1 MWRASRRVPSKI
13 KCLGQGRPT
22 SGRAQQPCRHY
33 AEEGAD
39 KSAKAAQA
47 RLQAVGSLP
56 TETSSGGVAKTV
68 LTATLAVGAG
78 VGGLTVY
85 AKTSPEFRKT
95 LEGNIPYAREY
106 LRAVLDRG
114 PKMPDLGLGGVVDKA
129 KGMVGMGKKKE
140 EQPGSFLPKLSQSK
154 SDEEEKQRKAA
165 ADTAAQAIAYGVDQP
180 YPAEARVS
188 SPTPPVKYIPTYER
202 GKEKDEESSSIVPE
216 AAPVQPL
223 PVEEAEVAAPTDDK
237 PREMLAEPIAFGV
250 AAIMGRPQ
258 TTPKKRV
265 PEAPPAQ
272 LPDEKPPA
280 PEKMDQSAAE
290 AVAFADSTDK
300 DETLIED
307 TGTGTKVIKIQ
318 EEIEESQAVVVMESL
333 AGDVEAPAQVTTK
346 VMEVLT
352 DVEETNEESTQ
363 EDQAEIKKPQEEIPE
378 VTTEVLDVHT
388 DVKKPKEEI
397 LEETWAEVIDAPAQV
412 TTEVLEV
419 VTDVQEV
426 KEGIMEDVQSEEE
439 VPEVTT
445 EVLDVIADVEETMEE
460 SIHGLAEI
468 KGTQEEIPEVTTEVK
483 EVHKDAEE
491 TNKEVKGALEEGIK
505 VKSDVEE
512 DKIVETSIS
521 ETSTA
526 VEAEVVKVQMQAI
539 DIGGAPPE
547 VEKADEDVTETQAP
561 TETHTEVGVTQE
573 DITESLASTGA
584 VEVAQEDVTEIQ
596 APTKTHT
603 AVEVVK
609 EDVTE
614 IQAPTE
620 THTAVEVAQ
629 EDVTE
634 IQAPTETHTAVEVAQ
649 EDVTEIQASTETLG
663 EEPKTQAPVDHVKQ
677 TSTASE
683 DTVMQEEPTTHAEAV
698 HGQEQDI
705 SAPVKAVESGDQLKA
720 QTMAEAAKLLAQA
733 AANLAQVL
741 AGAVSVGTDEPMP
754 VAAKEPS
761 AAHRE
766 TAVKAPAKEK
776 KPVGVEKPE
785 VTAAAAIAASMDE
798 PMPPESKSEPKA
810 KKKAEEKPAT
820 KKKPMKEK
828 AEDTAAAA
836 VAAGMDLPMPAK
848 AMTTSGEGVPN
859 KHTSKEENLVETPE
873 DTAAAAVA
881 AALDQPFA
889 TEARETP
896 MRTPEE
902 VQAKLLEKEID
913 DLAERA
919 ATVAIIQHELE
930 DLKRTATSAIYAQEE
945 AAHAT
950 KMHSEQIKHAMDE
963 DSSGP
968 LGKEE
973 QWQAVTGAK
982 EAKVDALKF
991 AEASATAARENLEK
1005 ARAVI
1010 KEGKSSLSEP
1020 DQEILVAEE
1029 ELGKLAYEL
1038 ETAVGKVS
1046 KAQADAQVMQ
1056 EYQDLVEQGRKQFK
1070 KELESIMP
1078 DVRLGGWRG
1087 KLSEDELNSLIA
1099 HAHRRIE
1106 QLQSQLA
1113 EQQLL
1118 EKSRMDDALARQRT
1132 EDEKE
1137 ALALLKR
1144 ELERQKQELAL
1155 AQDLRI
1161 AQARDQYETE
1171 MRTQLR
1177 RQAAAHS
1184 EHLQDVL
1191 RVQEQELGSKHQTEM
1206 HDALMDERDRYQVK
1220 LNEAMARLRGV
1231 EAAIEGRADIEREAR
1246 KAQELLIACETLK
1259 RLINTGNEEA
1269 TSWEERRVP
1278 LSREVNTVKEAA
1290 GDSKFFQTLL
1300 DSVPPQAMEAG
1311 VFPEDSLR
1319 QRFLRVKRVCRRVA
1333 MIDETG
1339 GTLFQFFV
1347 SYLQSLL
1354 LVDAGRRSLPP
1365 GKEVDP
1371 KKLDTFTLLSYAEH
1385 SLENGDLEQAARFM
1399 NQLKGEPRKVASDW
1413 LEEARLTL
1421 EARQAAQA
1429 LAAAAAAVGLGTLV

>member
-22 SGRAQQPCRHY
+22 SGRPQHPCRNY

-47 RLQAVGSLP
+47 S
-56 TETSSGGVAKTV
+56 SSGGVAKTV

-95 LEGNIPYAREY
+95 LEGNVPYAREY

-180 YPAEARVS
+180 YPAEARES

-202 GKEKDEESSSIVPE
+202 GKEKDEESSSIAPLEEVGETSTSLGAQKLEEASTEETAKPVTTIPE

-223 PVEEAEVAAPTDDK
+223 PVEESEVAAPTDDK
-237 PREMLAEPIAFGV
+237 PREILAEPIAFGV

-258 TTPKKRV
+258 TTPKKPV
-265 PEAPPAQ
+265 PEAPPGQ
-272 LPDEKPPA
+272 LPDEKTPA

-290 AVAFADSTDK
+290 AVAF
-300 DETLIED
+300 
-307 TGTGTKVIKIQ
+307 
-318 EEIEESQAVVVMESL
+318 
-333 AGDVEAPAQVTTK
+333 
-346 VMEVLT
+346 
-352 DVEETNEESTQ
+352 
-363 EDQAEIKKPQEEIPE
+363 
-378 VTTEVLDVHT
+378 
-388 DVKKPKEEI
+388 
-397 LEETWAEVIDAPAQV
+397 
-412 TTEVLEV
+412 
-419 VTDVQEV
+419 
-426 KEGIMEDVQSEEE
+426 
-439 VPEVTT
+439 
-445 EVLDVIADVEETMEE
+445 
-460 SIHGLAEI
+460 
-468 KGTQEEIPEVTTEVK
+468 
-483 EVHKDAEE
+483 
-491 TNKEVKGALEEGIK
+491 
-505 VKSDVEE
+505 
-512 DKIVETSIS
+512 
-521 ETSTA
+521 
-526 VEAEVVKVQMQAI
+526 
-539 DIGGAPPE
+539 
-547 VEKADEDVTETQAP
+547 
-561 TETHTEVGVTQE
+561 
-573 DITESLASTGA
+573 
-584 VEVAQEDVTEIQ
+584 
-596 APTKTHT
+596 
-603 AVEVVK
+603 
-609 EDVTE
+609 
-614 IQAPTE
+614 
-620 THTAVEVAQ
+620 
-629 EDVTE
+629 
-634 IQAPTETHTAVEVAQ
+634 
-649 EDVTEIQASTETLG
+649 
-663 EEPKTQAPVDHVKQ
+663 
-677 TSTASE
+677 
-683 DTVMQEEPTTHAEAV
+683 
-698 HGQEQDI
+698 
-705 SAPVKAVESGDQLKA
+705 
-720 QTMAEAAKLLAQA
+720 
-733 AANLAQVL
+733 
-741 AGAVSVGTDEPMP
+741 AVSVGTDEPMP

-766 TAVKAPAKEK
+766 SAVKAPAKEK

-810 KKKAEEKPAT
+810 KKAEEKPAT
-820 KKKPMKEK
+820 KKKAMKEK

-848 AMTTSGEGVPN
+848 AMTTSGEGVPK

-930 DLKRTATSAIYAQEE
+930 DLKRTATSAIHAQEE

-982 EAKVDALKF
+982 EAKVDALKL

>member
-1 MWRASRRVPSKI
+1 MWRASRRVPSRI

-22 SGRAQQPCRHY
+22 SRAQQPCRNY

-56 TETSSGGVAKTV
+56 TETSSGGVGRTI

-106 LRAVLDRG
+106 LGAVLDRG

-129 KGMVGMGKKKE
+129 KDMVGMGKKKE
-140 EQPGSFLPKLSQSK
+140 EQLGSFLPKLSKSK
-154 SDEEEKQRKAA
+154 ADEEEKQRKAA

-180 YPAEARVS
+180 YPAEAKVS
-188 SPTPPVKYIPTYER
+188 SSPPPVKYIPTHER
-202 GKEKDEESSSIVPE
+202 GTGKDEESPAIAVP
-216 AAPVQPL
+216 AAADHRPL
-223 PVEEAEVAAPTDDK
+223 PVEESEVATPTDDK
-237 PREMLAEPIAFGV
+237 PREILAEPIAF
-250 AAIMGRPQ
+250 
-258 TTPKKRV
+258 
-265 PEAPPAQ
+265 
-272 LPDEKPPA
+272 
-280 PEKMDQSAAE
+280 
-290 AVAFADSTDK
+290 
-300 DETLIED
+300 
-307 TGTGTKVIKIQ
+307 
-318 EEIEESQAVVVMESL
+318 
-333 AGDVEAPAQVTTK
+333 
-346 VMEVLT
+346 
-352 DVEETNEESTQ
+352 
-363 EDQAEIKKPQEEIPE
+363 
-378 VTTEVLDVHT
+378 
-388 DVKKPKEEI
+388 
-397 LEETWAEVIDAPAQV
+397 
-412 TTEVLEV
+412 
-419 VTDVQEV
+419 
-426 KEGIMEDVQSEEE
+426 
-439 VPEVTT
+439 
-445 EVLDVIADVEETMEE
+445 
-460 SIHGLAEI
+460 
-468 KGTQEEIPEVTTEVK
+468 
-483 EVHKDAEE
+483 
-491 TNKEVKGALEEGIK
+491 
-505 VKSDVEE
+505 
-512 DKIVETSIS
+512 
-521 ETSTA
+521 
-526 VEAEVVKVQMQAI
+526 
-539 DIGGAPPE
+539 
-547 VEKADEDVTETQAP
+547 
-561 TETHTEVGVTQE
+561 
-573 DITESLASTGA
+573 
-584 VEVAQEDVTEIQ
+584 
-596 APTKTHT
+596 
-603 AVEVVK
+603 
-609 EDVTE
+609 
-614 IQAPTE
+614 
-620 THTAVEVAQ
+620 
-629 EDVTE
+629 
-634 IQAPTETHTAVEVAQ
+634 
-649 EDVTEIQASTETLG
+649 
-663 EEPKTQAPVDHVKQ
+663 
-677 TSTASE
+677 
-683 DTVMQEEPTTHAEAV
+683 
-698 HGQEQDI
+698 
-705 SAPVKAVESGDQLKA
+705 
-720 QTMAEAAKLLAQA
+720 
-733 AANLAQVL
+733 
-741 AGAVSVGTDEPMP
+741 AVSVGTDEPMP

-761 AAHRE
+761 AAHKESATKR
-766 TAVKAPAKEK
+766 PAKEK

-785 VTAAAAIAASMDE
+785 ETAAAAIAASMDE
-798 PMPPESKSEPKA
+798 PLPPESKSEPKA
-810 KKKAEEKPAT
+810 KKKAEDKPAT
-820 KKKPMKEK
+820 KKKALKEK

-836 VAAGMDLPMPAK
+836 VAAGMDLPIPAK
-848 AMTTSGEGVPN
+848 AMTTSGEAVTD
-859 KHTSKEENLVETPE
+859 KHVSREEKLVETPE

-913 DLAERA
+913 DLADRA
-919 ATVAIIQHELE
+919 ATLAIIQHELQ
-930 DLKRTATSAIYAQEE
+930 DLKRTATSAIHAQEE

-963 DSSGP
+963 DTSGP

-982 EAKVDALKF
+982 EAQVDALKQ
-991 AEASATAARENLEK
+991 AEATAAAARENLEK
-1005 ARAVI
+1005 VRAVI
-1010 KEGKSSLSEP
+1010 KQGKSSLSEP
-1020 DQEILVAEE
+1020 DQEILSAEE

-1056 EYQDLVEQGRKQFK
+1056 EYQALVEQGRKQFK

-1078 DVRLGGWRG
+1078 DVKLGGWRG

-1137 ALALLKR
+1137 TLALLSR
-1144 ELERQKQELAL
+1144 ELERQKRELAL

-1161 AQARDQYETE
+1161 AQARDQYEAE

-1177 RQAAAHS
+1177 RQAGAHS

-1191 RVQEQELGSKHQTEM
+1191 RVQEQELSSKHQAEM

-1269 TSWEERRVP
+1269 ASWEERRIP

-1300 DSVPPQAMEAG
+1300 GSVPQQAMEAG

-1429 LAAAAAAVGLGTLV
+1429 LAAAAAAVGLGNLV

>member
-1 MWRASRRVPSKI
+1 MWRASRRVPSRI

-22 SGRAQQPCRHY
+22 SRAQQPCRNY

-56 TETSSGGVAKTV
+56 TETSSGGVGRTI

-106 LRAVLDRG
+106 LGAVLDRG

-129 KGMVGMGKKKE
+129 KDMVGMGKKKE
-140 EQPGSFLPKLSQSK
+140 EQLGSFLPKLSKSK
-154 SDEEEKQRKAA
+154 ADEEEKQRKAA
-165 ADTAAQAIAYGVDQP
+165 ADTAAQ
-180 YPAEARVS
+180 
-188 SPTPPVKYIPTYER
+188 
-202 GKEKDEESSSIVPE
+202 
-216 AAPVQPL
+216 
-223 PVEEAEVAAPTDDK
+223 
-237 PREMLAEPIAFGV
+237 
-250 AAIMGRPQ
+250 
-258 TTPKKRV
+258 
-265 PEAPPAQ
+265 
-272 LPDEKPPA
+272 
-280 PEKMDQSAAE
+280 
-290 AVAFADSTDK
+290 
-300 DETLIED
+300 
-307 TGTGTKVIKIQ
+307 
-318 EEIEESQAVVVMESL
+318 
-333 AGDVEAPAQVTTK
+333 
-346 VMEVLT
+346 
-352 DVEETNEESTQ
+352 
-363 EDQAEIKKPQEEIPE
+363 
-378 VTTEVLDVHT
+378 
-388 DVKKPKEEI
+388 
-397 LEETWAEVIDAPAQV
+397 
-412 TTEVLEV
+412 
-419 VTDVQEV
+419 
-426 KEGIMEDVQSEEE
+426 
-439 VPEVTT
+439 
-445 EVLDVIADVEETMEE
+445 
-460 SIHGLAEI
+460 
-468 KGTQEEIPEVTTEVK
+468 
-483 EVHKDAEE
+483 
-491 TNKEVKGALEEGIK
+491 
-505 VKSDVEE
+505 
-512 DKIVETSIS
+512 
-521 ETSTA
+521 
-526 VEAEVVKVQMQAI
+526 
-539 DIGGAPPE
+539 
-547 VEKADEDVTETQAP
+547 
-561 TETHTEVGVTQE
+561 
-573 DITESLASTGA
+573 
-584 VEVAQEDVTEIQ
+584 
-596 APTKTHT
+596 
-603 AVEVVK
+603 
-609 EDVTE
+609 
-614 IQAPTE
+614 
-620 THTAVEVAQ
+620 
-629 EDVTE
+629 
-634 IQAPTETHTAVEVAQ
+634 
-649 EDVTEIQASTETLG
+649 
-663 EEPKTQAPVDHVKQ
+663 
-677 TSTASE
+677 
-683 DTVMQEEPTTHAEAV
+683 
-698 HGQEQDI
+698 
-705 SAPVKAVESGDQLKA
+705 
-720 QTMAEAAKLLAQA
+720 
-733 AANLAQVL
+733 
-741 AGAVSVGTDEPMP
+741 AVSVGTDEPMP

-761 AAHRE
+761 AAHKESATKR
-766 TAVKAPAKEK
+766 PAKEK

-785 VTAAAAIAASMDE
+785 ETAAAAIAASMDE
-798 PMPPESKSEPKA
+798 PLPPESKSEPKA
-810 KKKAEEKPAT
+810 KKKAEDKPAT
-820 KKKPMKEK
+820 KKKALKEK
-828 AEDTAAAA
+828 A
-836 VAAGMDLPMPAK
+836 
-848 AMTTSGEGVPN
+848 
-859 KHTSKEENLVETPE
+859 E

-913 DLAERA
+913 DLADRA
-919 ATVAIIQHELE
+919 ATLAIIQHELQ
-930 DLKRTATSAIYAQEE
+930 DLKRTATSAIHAQEE

-963 DSSGP
+963 DTSGP

-982 EAKVDALKF
+982 EAQVDALKQ
-991 AEASATAARENLEK
+991 AEATAAAARENLEK
-1005 ARAVI
+1005 VRAVI
-1010 KEGKSSLSEP
+1010 KQGKSSLSEP
-1020 DQEILVAEE
+1020 DQEILSAEE

-1056 EYQDLVEQGRKQFK
+1056 EYQALVEQGRKQFK

-1078 DVRLGGWRG
+1078 DVKLGGWRG

-1137 ALALLKR
+1137 TLALLSR
-1144 ELERQKQELAL
+1144 ELERQKRELAL

-1161 AQARDQYETE
+1161 AQARDQYEAE

-1177 RQAAAHS
+1177 RQAGAHS

-1191 RVQEQELGSKHQTEM
+1191 RVQEQELSSKHQAEM

-1269 TSWEERRVP
+1269 ASWEERRIP

-1300 DSVPPQAMEAG
+1300 GSVPQQAMEAG

-1429 LAAAAAAVGLGTLV
+1429 LAAAAAAVGLGNLV

>member
-1 MWRASRRVPSKI
+1 MWRASRRVPSRI
-13 KCLGQGRPT
+13 KCLSQGRPT
-22 SGRAQQPCRHY
+22 AGRAQQPCRNY

-47 RLQAVGSLP
+47 
-56 TETSSGGVAKTV
+56 SSGGGVGRTV

-85 AKTSPEFRKT
+85 AKTSPEFRRT

-106 LRAVLDRG
+106 LGAVLDRG

-140 EQPGSFLPKLSQSK
+140 EEQPGSFLPKLSKSK
-154 SDEEEKQRKAA
+154 AEEEEKQRKAA

-180 YPAEARVS
+180 YPAEAKEPS
-188 SPTPPVKYIPTYER
+188 SPSPVKYIPTYER
-202 GKEKDEESSSIVPE
+202 GKGKDEESPAIVPE
-216 AAPVQPL
+216 TAVQPL
-223 PVEEAEVAAPTDDK
+223 PAEVSEVAPPTDGK
-237 PREMLAEPIAFGV
+237 PREILAEPIAFGV
-250 AAIMGRPQ
+250 AAVMGRPQ
-258 TTPKKRV
+258 STPQKPV
-265 PEAPPAQ
+265 PEAPPQ
-272 LPDEKPPA
+272 KPPA
-280 PEKMDQSAAE
+280 LPEKMDQSTAE
-290 AVAFADSTDK
+290 AVAFA
-300 DETLIED
+300 
-307 TGTGTKVIKIQ
+307 
-318 EEIEESQAVVVMESL
+318 
-333 AGDVEAPAQVTTK
+333 
-346 VMEVLT
+346 
-352 DVEETNEESTQ
+352 
-363 EDQAEIKKPQEEIPE
+363 
-378 VTTEVLDVHT
+378 
-388 DVKKPKEEI
+388 
-397 LEETWAEVIDAPAQV
+397 
-412 TTEVLEV
+412 
-419 VTDVQEV
+419 
-426 KEGIMEDVQSEEE
+426 
-439 VPEVTT
+439 
-445 EVLDVIADVEETMEE
+445 
-460 SIHGLAEI
+460 
-468 KGTQEEIPEVTTEVK
+468 
-483 EVHKDAEE
+483 
-491 TNKEVKGALEEGIK
+491 
-505 VKSDVEE
+505 
-512 DKIVETSIS
+512 
-521 ETSTA
+521 
-526 VEAEVVKVQMQAI
+526 
-539 DIGGAPPE
+539 
-547 VEKADEDVTETQAP
+547 
-561 TETHTEVGVTQE
+561 
-573 DITESLASTGA
+573 
-584 VEVAQEDVTEIQ
+584 
-596 APTKTHT
+596 
-603 AVEVVK
+603 
-609 EDVTE
+609 
-614 IQAPTE
+614 
-620 THTAVEVAQ
+620 
-629 EDVTE
+629 
-634 IQAPTETHTAVEVAQ
+634 
-649 EDVTEIQASTETLG
+649 
-663 EEPKTQAPVDHVKQ
+663 
-677 TSTASE
+677 
-683 DTVMQEEPTTHAEAV
+683 
-698 HGQEQDI
+698 
-705 SAPVKAVESGDQLKA
+705 
-720 QTMAEAAKLLAQA
+720 
-733 AANLAQVL
+733 
-741 AGAVSVGTDEPMP
+741 VSVGTEEPMP

-761 AAHRE
+761 TARKEPAAKGP
-766 TAVKAPAKEK
+766 VKAK

-785 VTAAAAIAASMDE
+785 ETAAAAIAVGMDE
-798 PMPPESKSEPKA
+798 PLPPESKTEPKA
-810 KKKAEEKPAT
+810 KKKAEEKPAS
-820 KKKPMKEK
+820 KKKALKEK

-836 VAAGMDLPMPAK
+836 VAAGMDAPIPAE
-848 AMTTSGEGVPN
+848 AMTTSGKGVTGKHVTKEG
-859 KHTSKEENLVETPE
+859 NLVETPE

-902 VQAKLLEKEID
+902 VQAKILEKEID
-913 DLAERA
+913 DLADRA
-919 ATVAIIQHELE
+919 ATVAIIHHELE
-930 DLKRTATSAIYAQEE
+930 DLKRTASSAVHAQEE

-950 KMHSEQIKHAMDE
+950 KMHSVQIKHAMDE
-963 DSSGP
+963 NTSGP

-982 EAKVDALKF
+982 EAKVDALKL

-1005 ARAVI
+1005 VRAVI
-1010 KEGKSSLSEP
+1010 RESKSSLSEP
-1020 DQEILVAEE
+1020 DQEILAAEE
-1029 ELGKLAYEL
+1029 ELSKLAYEL
-1038 ETAVGKVS
+1038 ETAVGKVA

-1056 EYQDLVEQGRKQFK
+1056 DYQALVEQGRKQFK

-1078 DVRLGGWRG
+1078 DVKLGGWRG

-1118 EKSRMDDALARQRT
+1118 EKSRMDDALGRQRA

-1137 ALALLKR
+1137 TLVLLKR

-1161 AQARDQYETE
+1161 AQAREQYETE

-1191 RVQEQELGSKHQTEM
+1191 RVQEQELGSKHQAEM

-1246 KAQELLIACETLK
+1246 KSQELLIACETLK

-1290 GDSKFFQTLL
+1290 GDSTFFQTLL
-1300 DSVPPQAMEAG
+1300 DAMPQQAMEAG
-1311 VFPEDSLR
+1311 VYPEDSLR

-1385 SLENGDLEQAARFM
+1385 SLENGDLEQAARFI
-1399 NQLKGEPRKVASDW
+1399 NQLKGEPRKVASGW

>member
-1 MWRASRRVPSKI
+1 MWRASRRVPSRI
-13 KCLGQGRPT
+13 KCLSQGRPT
-22 SGRAQQPCRHY
+22 TGRAQQPCRNY

-56 TETSSGGVAKTV
+56 SQTSGGGVGRTV

-85 AKTSPEFRKT
+85 AKTSPEFRRT

-106 LRAVLDRG
+106 LGAVLDRG

-140 EQPGSFLPKLSQSK
+140 EEQPGSFLPKLSKSK
-154 SDEEEKQRKAA
+154 AEEEEKQRKVA
-165 ADTAAQAIAYGVDQP
+165 ADTAAQ
-180 YPAEARVS
+180 
-188 SPTPPVKYIPTYER
+188 
-202 GKEKDEESSSIVPE
+202 VPE
-216 AAPVQPL
+216 TAVQPL
-223 PVEEAEVAAPTDDK
+223 PTEVSEVAAPTDAK
-237 PREMLAEPIAFGV
+237 PREILAEPIAFGV
-250 AAIMGRPQ
+250 AAVMGRPQ
-258 TTPKKRV
+258 STPQKPV
-265 PEAPPAQ
+265 PEAPP
-272 LPDEKPPA
+272 EKPPA
-280 PEKMDQSAAE
+280 PEKMDQSTAE
-290 AVAFADSTDK
+290 AVAFA
-300 DETLIED
+300 
-307 TGTGTKVIKIQ
+307 
-318 EEIEESQAVVVMESL
+318 
-333 AGDVEAPAQVTTK
+333 
-346 VMEVLT
+346 
-352 DVEETNEESTQ
+352 
-363 EDQAEIKKPQEEIPE
+363 
-378 VTTEVLDVHT
+378 
-388 DVKKPKEEI
+388 
-397 LEETWAEVIDAPAQV
+397 
-412 TTEVLEV
+412 
-419 VTDVQEV
+419 
-426 KEGIMEDVQSEEE
+426 
-439 VPEVTT
+439 
-445 EVLDVIADVEETMEE
+445 
-460 SIHGLAEI
+460 
-468 KGTQEEIPEVTTEVK
+468 
-483 EVHKDAEE
+483 
-491 TNKEVKGALEEGIK
+491 
-505 VKSDVEE
+505 
-512 DKIVETSIS
+512 
-521 ETSTA
+521 
-526 VEAEVVKVQMQAI
+526 
-539 DIGGAPPE
+539 
-547 VEKADEDVTETQAP
+547 
-561 TETHTEVGVTQE
+561 
-573 DITESLASTGA
+573 
-584 VEVAQEDVTEIQ
+584 
-596 APTKTHT
+596 
-603 AVEVVK
+603 
-609 EDVTE
+609 
-614 IQAPTE
+614 
-620 THTAVEVAQ
+620 
-629 EDVTE
+629 
-634 IQAPTETHTAVEVAQ
+634 
-649 EDVTEIQASTETLG
+649 
-663 EEPKTQAPVDHVKQ
+663 
-677 TSTASE
+677 
-683 DTVMQEEPTTHAEAV
+683 
-698 HGQEQDI
+698 
-705 SAPVKAVESGDQLKA
+705 
-720 QTMAEAAKLLAQA
+720 
-733 AANLAQVL
+733 
-741 AGAVSVGTDEPMP
+741 VSVGTEEPMP

-761 AAHRE
+761 TARKEPAAKGP
-766 TAVKAPAKEK
+766 VKAK

-785 VTAAAAIAASMDE
+785 ETAAAAIAIGMDE
-798 PMPPESKSEPKA
+798 PLPPESKTEPKA
-810 KKKAEEKPAT
+810 KKKAEEKPAS
-820 KKKPMKEK
+820 KKKALKEK
-828 AEDTAAAA
+828 A
-836 VAAGMDLPMPAK
+836 
-848 AMTTSGEGVPN
+848 
-859 KHTSKEENLVETPE
+859 E

-896 MRTPEE
+896 MRSPEE
-902 VQAKLLEKEID
+902 VQAKILEKEID
-913 DLAERA
+913 DLADRA
-919 ATVAIIQHELE
+919 ATVAIIHHELE
-930 DLKRTATSAIYAQEE
+930 DLKRTASSAVHAQEE

-950 KMHSEQIKHAMDE
+950 KMHSVQIKHAMDE
-963 DSSGP
+963 NTSGP

-982 EAKVDALKF
+982 EAKVDALKL

-1005 ARAVI
+1005 VRAVI
-1010 KEGKSSLSEP
+1010 RESKSSLSEP
-1020 DQEILVAEE
+1020 DQEILAAEE
-1029 ELGKLAYEL
+1029 ELSKLAYEL
-1038 ETAVGKVS
+1038 ETAVGKVA

-1056 EYQDLVEQGRKQFK
+1056 DYQALVEQGRKQFK

-1078 DVRLGGWRG
+1078 DVKLGGWRG

-1118 EKSRMDDALARQRT
+1118 EKSRMDDALGRQRA

-1137 ALALLKR
+1137 TLALLKR

-1161 AQARDQYETE
+1161 AQAREQYETE

-1191 RVQEQELGSKHQTEM
+1191 RVQEQELGSKHQAEM

-1246 KAQELLIACETLK
+1246 KSQELLIACETLK

-1290 GDSKFFQTLL
+1290 GDSTFFQTLL
-1300 DSVPPQAMEAG
+1300 DAMPQQAMEAG
-1311 VFPEDSLR
+1311 VYPEDSLR

-1385 SLENGDLEQAARFM
+1385 SLENGDLEQAARFI
-1399 NQLKGEPRKVASDW
+1399 NQLKGEPRKVASGW

>member
-1 MWRASRRVPSKI
+1 MWRASRRVPSRI
-13 KCLGQGRPT
+13 KCLSQGRPT
-22 SGRAQQPCRHY
+22 AGRAQQPCRNY

-47 RLQAVGSLP
+47 
-56 TETSSGGVAKTV
+56 SSGGGVGRTV

-85 AKTSPEFRKT
+85 AKTSPEFRRT

-106 LRAVLDRG
+106 LGAVLDRG

-140 EQPGSFLPKLSQSK
+140 EEQPGSFLPKLSKSK
-154 SDEEEKQRKAA
+154 AEEEEKQRKAA
-165 ADTAAQAIAYGVDQP
+165 ADTAAQ
-180 YPAEARVS
+180 
-188 SPTPPVKYIPTYER
+188 
-202 GKEKDEESSSIVPE
+202 VPE
-216 AAPVQPL
+216 TAVQPL
-223 PVEEAEVAAPTDDK
+223 PAEVSEVAPPTDGK
-237 PREMLAEPIAFGV
+237 PREILAEPIAFGV
-250 AAIMGRPQ
+250 AAVMGRPQ
-258 TTPKKRV
+258 STPQKPV
-265 PEAPPAQ
+265 PEAPPQ
-272 LPDEKPPA
+272 KPPA
-280 PEKMDQSAAE
+280 LPEKMDQSTAE
-290 AVAFADSTDK
+290 AVAFA
-300 DETLIED
+300 
-307 TGTGTKVIKIQ
+307 
-318 EEIEESQAVVVMESL
+318 
-333 AGDVEAPAQVTTK
+333 
-346 VMEVLT
+346 
-352 DVEETNEESTQ
+352 
-363 EDQAEIKKPQEEIPE
+363 
-378 VTTEVLDVHT
+378 
-388 DVKKPKEEI
+388 
-397 LEETWAEVIDAPAQV
+397 
-412 TTEVLEV
+412 
-419 VTDVQEV
+419 
-426 KEGIMEDVQSEEE
+426 
-439 VPEVTT
+439 
-445 EVLDVIADVEETMEE
+445 
-460 SIHGLAEI
+460 
-468 KGTQEEIPEVTTEVK
+468 
-483 EVHKDAEE
+483 
-491 TNKEVKGALEEGIK
+491 
-505 VKSDVEE
+505 
-512 DKIVETSIS
+512 
-521 ETSTA
+521 
-526 VEAEVVKVQMQAI
+526 
-539 DIGGAPPE
+539 
-547 VEKADEDVTETQAP
+547 
-561 TETHTEVGVTQE
+561 
-573 DITESLASTGA
+573 
-584 VEVAQEDVTEIQ
+584 
-596 APTKTHT
+596 
-603 AVEVVK
+603 
-609 EDVTE
+609 
-614 IQAPTE
+614 
-620 THTAVEVAQ
+620 
-629 EDVTE
+629 
-634 IQAPTETHTAVEVAQ
+634 
-649 EDVTEIQASTETLG
+649 
-663 EEPKTQAPVDHVKQ
+663 
-677 TSTASE
+677 
-683 DTVMQEEPTTHAEAV
+683 
-698 HGQEQDI
+698 
-705 SAPVKAVESGDQLKA
+705 
-720 QTMAEAAKLLAQA
+720 
-733 AANLAQVL
+733 
-741 AGAVSVGTDEPMP
+741 VSVGTEEPMP

-761 AAHRE
+761 TARKEPAAKGP
-766 TAVKAPAKEK
+766 VKAK

-785 VTAAAAIAASMDE
+785 ETAAAAIAVGMDE
-798 PMPPESKSEPKA
+798 PLPPESKTEPKA
-810 KKKAEEKPAT
+810 KKKAEEKPAS
-820 KKKPMKEK
+820 KKKALKEK

-836 VAAGMDLPMPAK
+836 VAAGMDAPIPAE
-848 AMTTSGEGVPN
+848 AMTTSGKGVTGKHVTKEG
-859 KHTSKEENLVETPE
+859 NLVETPE

-902 VQAKLLEKEID
+902 VQAKILEKEID
-913 DLAERA
+913 DLADRA
-919 ATVAIIQHELE
+919 ATVAIIHHELE
-930 DLKRTATSAIYAQEE
+930 DLKRTASSAVHAQEE

-950 KMHSEQIKHAMDE
+950 KMHSVQIKHAMDE
-963 DSSGP
+963 NTSGP

-982 EAKVDALKF
+982 EAKVDALKL

-1005 ARAVI
+1005 VRAVI
-1010 KEGKSSLSEP
+1010 RESKSSLSEP
-1020 DQEILVAEE
+1020 DQEILAAEE
-1029 ELGKLAYEL
+1029 ELSKLAYEL
-1038 ETAVGKVS
+1038 ETAVGKVA

-1056 EYQDLVEQGRKQFK
+1056 DYQALVEQGRKQFK

-1078 DVRLGGWRG
+1078 DVKLGGWRG

-1118 EKSRMDDALARQRT
+1118 EKSRMDDALGRQRA

-1137 ALALLKR
+1137 TLVLLKR

-1161 AQARDQYETE
+1161 AQAREQYETE

-1191 RVQEQELGSKHQTEM
+1191 RVQEQELGSKHQAEM

-1246 KAQELLIACETLK
+1246 KSQELLIACETLK

-1290 GDSKFFQTLL
+1290 GDSTFFQTLL
-1300 DSVPPQAMEAG
+1300 DAMPQQAMEAG
-1311 VFPEDSLR
+1311 VYPEDSLR

-1385 SLENGDLEQAARFM
+1385 SLENGDLEQAARFI
-1399 NQLKGEPRKVASDW
+1399 NQLKGEPRKVASGW

>member
-1 MWRASRRVPSKI
+1 MWRASRRVPSRI
-13 KCLGQGRPT
+13 KCLSQGRPT
-22 SGRAQQPCRHY
+22 AGRAQQPCRNY

-56 TETSSGGVAKTV
+56 SQTSGGGVGRTV

-85 AKTSPEFRKT
+85 AKTSPEFRRT

-106 LRAVLDRG
+106 LGAVLDRG

-140 EQPGSFLPKLSQSK
+140 EEQPGSFLPKLSKSK
-154 SDEEEKQRKAA
+154 AEEEEKQRKAA
-165 ADTAAQAIAYGVDQP
+165 ADTAAQA
-180 YPAEARVS
+180 
-188 SPTPPVKYIPTYER
+188 
-202 GKEKDEESSSIVPE
+202 
-216 AAPVQPL
+216 
-223 PVEEAEVAAPTDDK
+223 
-237 PREMLAEPIAFGV
+237 
-250 AAIMGRPQ
+250 
-258 TTPKKRV
+258 
-265 PEAPPAQ
+265 
-272 LPDEKPPA
+272 
-280 PEKMDQSAAE
+280 
-290 AVAFADSTDK
+290 
-300 DETLIED
+300 
-307 TGTGTKVIKIQ
+307 
-318 EEIEESQAVVVMESL
+318 
-333 AGDVEAPAQVTTK
+333 
-346 VMEVLT
+346 
-352 DVEETNEESTQ
+352 
-363 EDQAEIKKPQEEIPE
+363 
-378 VTTEVLDVHT
+378 
-388 DVKKPKEEI
+388 
-397 LEETWAEVIDAPAQV
+397 
-412 TTEVLEV
+412 
-419 VTDVQEV
+419 
-426 KEGIMEDVQSEEE
+426 
-439 VPEVTT
+439 
-445 EVLDVIADVEETMEE
+445 
-460 SIHGLAEI
+460 
-468 KGTQEEIPEVTTEVK
+468 
-483 EVHKDAEE
+483 
-491 TNKEVKGALEEGIK
+491 
-505 VKSDVEE
+505 
-512 DKIVETSIS
+512 
-521 ETSTA
+521 
-526 VEAEVVKVQMQAI
+526 
-539 DIGGAPPE
+539 
-547 VEKADEDVTETQAP
+547 
-561 TETHTEVGVTQE
+561 
-573 DITESLASTGA
+573 
-584 VEVAQEDVTEIQ
+584 
-596 APTKTHT
+596 
-603 AVEVVK
+603 
-609 EDVTE
+609 
-614 IQAPTE
+614 
-620 THTAVEVAQ
+620 
-629 EDVTE
+629 
-634 IQAPTETHTAVEVAQ
+634 
-649 EDVTEIQASTETLG
+649 
-663 EEPKTQAPVDHVKQ
+663 
-677 TSTASE
+677 
-683 DTVMQEEPTTHAEAV
+683 
-698 HGQEQDI
+698 
-705 SAPVKAVESGDQLKA
+705 
-720 QTMAEAAKLLAQA
+720 
-733 AANLAQVL
+733 
-741 AGAVSVGTDEPMP
+741 VSVGTEEPMP

-761 AAHRE
+761 TARKEPAAKGP
-766 TAVKAPAKEK
+766 VKAK

-785 VTAAAAIAASMDE
+785 ETAAAAIAVGMDE
-798 PMPPESKSEPKA
+798 PLPPESKTEPKA
-810 KKKAEEKPAT
+810 KKKAEEKPAS
-820 KKKPMKEK
+820 KKKALKEK

-836 VAAGMDLPMPAK
+836 VAAGMDAPIPAE
-848 AMTTSGEGVPN
+848 AMTTSGKGVTGKHVTKEG
-859 KHTSKEENLVETPE
+859 NLVETPE

-902 VQAKLLEKEID
+902 VQAKILEKEID
-913 DLAERA
+913 DLADRA
-919 ATVAIIQHELE
+919 ATVAIIHHELE
-930 DLKRTATSAIYAQEE
+930 DLKRTASSAVHAQEE

-950 KMHSEQIKHAMDE
+950 KMHSVQIKHAMDE
-963 DSSGP
+963 NTSGP

-982 EAKVDALKF
+982 EAKVDALKL

-1005 ARAVI
+1005 VRAVI
-1010 KEGKSSLSEP
+1010 RESKSSLSEP
-1020 DQEILVAEE
+1020 DQEILAAEE
-1029 ELGKLAYEL
+1029 ELSKLAYEL
-1038 ETAVGKVS
+1038 ETAVGKVA

-1056 EYQDLVEQGRKQFK
+1056 DYQALVEQGRKQFK

-1078 DVRLGGWRG
+1078 DVKLGGWRG

-1118 EKSRMDDALARQRT
+1118 EKSRMDDALGRQRA

-1137 ALALLKR
+1137 TLVLLKR

-1161 AQARDQYETE
+1161 AQAREQYETE

-1191 RVQEQELGSKHQTEM
+1191 RVQEQELGSKHQAEM

-1246 KAQELLIACETLK
+1246 KSQELLIACETLK

-1290 GDSKFFQTLL
+1290 GDSTFFQTLL
-1300 DSVPPQAMEAG
+1300 DAMPQQAMEAG
-1311 VFPEDSLR
+1311 VYPEDSLR

-1385 SLENGDLEQAARFM
+1385 SLENGDLEQAARFI
-1399 NQLKGEPRKVASDW
+1399 NQLKGEPRKVASGW

>member
-1 MWRASRRVPSKI
+1 MWRASRRVPSRI

-22 SGRAQQPCRHY
+22 SRAQQPCRNY

-56 TETSSGGVAKTV
+56 TETSSGGVGRTI

-85 AKTSPEFRKT
+85 AKSSPEFRKT

-106 LRAVLDRG
+106 LGAVLDRG

-129 KGMVGMGKKKE
+129 KDMVGMGKKKE
-140 EQPGSFLPKLSQSK
+140 EQLGSFLPKLSKSK
-154 SDEEEKQRKAA
+154 ADEEEKQRKAA

-180 YPAEARVS
+180 YPAEAKVS
-188 SPTPPVKYIPTYER
+188 SSPPPVKYIPTHEK
-202 GKEKDEESSSIVPE
+202 GTGKDEESP
-216 AAPVQPL
+216 
-223 PVEEAEVAAPTDDK
+223 
-237 PREMLAEPIAFGV
+237 
-250 AAIMGRPQ
+250 AI
-258 TTPKKRV
+258 
-265 PEAPPAQ
+265 
-272 LPDEKPPA
+272 
-280 PEKMDQSAAE
+280 
-290 AVAFADSTDK
+290 
-300 DETLIED
+300 
-307 TGTGTKVIKIQ
+307 
-318 EEIEESQAVVVMESL
+318 
-333 AGDVEAPAQVTTK
+333 
-346 VMEVLT
+346 
-352 DVEETNEESTQ
+352 
-363 EDQAEIKKPQEEIPE
+363 
-378 VTTEVLDVHT
+378 
-388 DVKKPKEEI
+388 
-397 LEETWAEVIDAPAQV
+397 
-412 TTEVLEV
+412 
-419 VTDVQEV
+419 
-426 KEGIMEDVQSEEE
+426 
-439 VPEVTT
+439 
-445 EVLDVIADVEETMEE
+445 
-460 SIHGLAEI
+460 
-468 KGTQEEIPEVTTEVK
+468 
-483 EVHKDAEE
+483 
-491 TNKEVKGALEEGIK
+491 
-505 VKSDVEE
+505 
-512 DKIVETSIS
+512 
-521 ETSTA
+521 
-526 VEAEVVKVQMQAI
+526 
-539 DIGGAPPE
+539 
-547 VEKADEDVTETQAP
+547 
-561 TETHTEVGVTQE
+561 
-573 DITESLASTGA
+573 
-584 VEVAQEDVTEIQ
+584 
-596 APTKTHT
+596 
-603 AVEVVK
+603 
-609 EDVTE
+609 
-614 IQAPTE
+614 
-620 THTAVEVAQ
+620 
-629 EDVTE
+629 
-634 IQAPTETHTAVEVAQ
+634 
-649 EDVTEIQASTETLG
+649 
-663 EEPKTQAPVDHVKQ
+663 
-677 TSTASE
+677 
-683 DTVMQEEPTTHAEAV
+683 
-698 HGQEQDI
+698 
-705 SAPVKAVESGDQLKA
+705 
-720 QTMAEAAKLLAQA
+720 
-733 AANLAQVL
+733 
-741 AGAVSVGTDEPMP
+741 AVSVGTDEPMP

-761 AAHRE
+761 AAHKESATKR
-766 TAVKAPAKEK
+766 PAKEK

-785 VTAAAAIAASMDE
+785 ATAAAAIAASMDE
-798 PMPPESKSEPKA
+798 PLPPESKSEPKA
-810 KKKAEEKPAT
+810 KKKAEDKPAT
-820 KKKPMKEK
+820 KKKALKEK

-836 VAAGMDLPMPAK
+836 VAAGMDLPIPAK
-848 AMTTSGEGVPN
+848 AMTTSGEAVTD
-859 KHTSKEENLVETPE
+859 KHVSKEEKLVETPE

-913 DLAERA
+913 DLADRA
-919 ATVAIIQHELE
+919 ATLAIIQHELQ
-930 DLKRTATSAIYAQEE
+930 DLKRTATSAIHAQEE

-963 DSSGP
+963 DTSGP

-982 EAKVDALKF
+982 EAQVDALKQ
-991 AEASATAARENLEK
+991 AEATAAAARENLEK
-1005 ARAVI
+1005 VRAVI
-1010 KEGKSSLSEP
+1010 KQGKSSLSEP
-1020 DQEILVAEE
+1020 DQEILSAEE

-1056 EYQDLVEQGRKQFK
+1056 EYQALVEQGRKQFK

-1078 DVRLGGWRG
+1078 DVKLGGWRG

-1137 ALALLKR
+1137 TLALLSR
-1144 ELERQKQELAL
+1144 ELERQKRELAL

-1161 AQARDQYETE
+1161 AQARDQYEAE

-1177 RQAAAHS
+1177 RQAGAHS

-1191 RVQEQELGSKHQTEM
+1191 RVQEQELSSKHQAEM

-1269 TSWEERRVP
+1269 ASWEERRIP

-1300 DSVPPQAMEAG
+1300 GSVPQQAMEAG

-1429 LAAAAAAVGLGTLV
+1429 LAAAAAAVGLGNLV

>member
-1 MWRASRRVPSKI
+1 MWRASRRVPSRI

-22 SGRAQQPCRHY
+22 SRAQQPCRNY

-56 TETSSGGVAKTV
+56 TETSSGGVGRTI

-106 LRAVLDRG
+106 LGAVLDRG

-129 KGMVGMGKKKE
+129 KDMVGMGKKKE
-140 EQPGSFLPKLSQSK
+140 EQLGSFLPKLSKSK
-154 SDEEEKQRKAA
+154 ADEEEKQRKAA

-180 YPAEARVS
+180 YPAEAKVS
-188 SPTPPVKYIPTYER
+188 SSPPPVKYIPTHER
-202 GKEKDEESSSIVPE
+202 GTGKDEESP
-216 AAPVQPL
+216 
-223 PVEEAEVAAPTDDK
+223 
-237 PREMLAEPIAFGV
+237 
-250 AAIMGRPQ
+250 AI
-258 TTPKKRV
+258 
-265 PEAPPAQ
+265 
-272 LPDEKPPA
+272 
-280 PEKMDQSAAE
+280 
-290 AVAFADSTDK
+290 
-300 DETLIED
+300 
-307 TGTGTKVIKIQ
+307 
-318 EEIEESQAVVVMESL
+318 
-333 AGDVEAPAQVTTK
+333 
-346 VMEVLT
+346 
-352 DVEETNEESTQ
+352 
-363 EDQAEIKKPQEEIPE
+363 
-378 VTTEVLDVHT
+378 
-388 DVKKPKEEI
+388 
-397 LEETWAEVIDAPAQV
+397 
-412 TTEVLEV
+412 
-419 VTDVQEV
+419 
-426 KEGIMEDVQSEEE
+426 
-439 VPEVTT
+439 
-445 EVLDVIADVEETMEE
+445 
-460 SIHGLAEI
+460 
-468 KGTQEEIPEVTTEVK
+468 
-483 EVHKDAEE
+483 
-491 TNKEVKGALEEGIK
+491 
-505 VKSDVEE
+505 
-512 DKIVETSIS
+512 
-521 ETSTA
+521 
-526 VEAEVVKVQMQAI
+526 
-539 DIGGAPPE
+539 
-547 VEKADEDVTETQAP
+547 
-561 TETHTEVGVTQE
+561 
-573 DITESLASTGA
+573 
-584 VEVAQEDVTEIQ
+584 
-596 APTKTHT
+596 
-603 AVEVVK
+603 
-609 EDVTE
+609 
-614 IQAPTE
+614 
-620 THTAVEVAQ
+620 
-629 EDVTE
+629 
-634 IQAPTETHTAVEVAQ
+634 
-649 EDVTEIQASTETLG
+649 
-663 EEPKTQAPVDHVKQ
+663 
-677 TSTASE
+677 
-683 DTVMQEEPTTHAEAV
+683 
-698 HGQEQDI
+698 
-705 SAPVKAVESGDQLKA
+705 
-720 QTMAEAAKLLAQA
+720 
-733 AANLAQVL
+733 
-741 AGAVSVGTDEPMP
+741 AVSVGTDEPMP

-761 AAHRE
+761 AAHKESATKR
-766 TAVKAPAKEK
+766 PAKEK

-785 VTAAAAIAASMDE
+785 ETAAAAIAASMDE
-798 PMPPESKSEPKA
+798 PLPPESKSEPKA
-810 KKKAEEKPAT
+810 KKKAEDKPAT
-820 KKKPMKEK
+820 KKKALKEK
-828 AEDTAAAA
+828 A
-836 VAAGMDLPMPAK
+836 
-848 AMTTSGEGVPN
+848 
-859 KHTSKEENLVETPE
+859 E

-913 DLAERA
+913 DLADRA
-919 ATVAIIQHELE
+919 ATLAIIQHELQ
-930 DLKRTATSAIYAQEE
+930 DLKRTATSAIHAQEE

-963 DSSGP
+963 DTSGP

-982 EAKVDALKF
+982 EAQVDALKQ
-991 AEASATAARENLEK
+991 AEATAAAARENLEK
-1005 ARAVI
+1005 VRAVI
-1010 KEGKSSLSEP
+1010 KQGKSSLSEP
-1020 DQEILVAEE
+1020 DQEILSAEE

-1056 EYQDLVEQGRKQFK
+1056 EYQALVEQGRKQFK

-1078 DVRLGGWRG
+1078 DVKLGGWRG

-1137 ALALLKR
+1137 TLALLSR
-1144 ELERQKQELAL
+1144 ELERQKRELAL

-1161 AQARDQYETE
+1161 AQARDQYEAE

-1177 RQAAAHS
+1177 RQAGAHS

-1191 RVQEQELGSKHQTEM
+1191 RVQEQELSSKHQAEM

-1269 TSWEERRVP
+1269 ASWEERRIP

-1300 DSVPPQAMEAG
+1300 GSVPQQAMEAG

-1429 LAAAAAAVGLGTLV
+1429 LAAAAAAVGLGNLV

>member
-1 MWRASRRVPSKI
+1 MWRASRRVPSRI

-22 SGRAQQPCRHY
+22 SRAQQPCRNY

-56 TETSSGGVAKTV
+56 TETSSGGVGRTI

-85 AKTSPEFRKT
+85 AKSSPEFRKT

-106 LRAVLDRG
+106 LGAVLDRG

-129 KGMVGMGKKKE
+129 KDMVGMGKKKE
-140 EQPGSFLPKLSQSK
+140 EQLGSFLPKLSKSK
-154 SDEEEKQRKAA
+154 ADEEEKQRKAA

-180 YPAEARVS
+180 YPAEAKVS
-188 SPTPPVKYIPTYER
+188 SSPPPVKYIPTHEK
-202 GKEKDEESSSIVPE
+202 GTGKDEESPAIAVP
-216 AAPVQPL
+216 AAADHRPL
-223 PVEEAEVAAPTDDK
+223 PVEESEVATPTDDK
-237 PREMLAEPIAFGV
+237 PREILAEPIAFGV
-250 AAIMGRPQ
+250 SAIMGRPQ
-258 TTPKKRV
+258 STPKKPV
-265 PEAPPAQ
+265 PEPPPAQ

-280 PEKMDQSAAE
+280 AEKMEQSTAE
-290 AVAFADSTDK
+290 AVAF
-300 DETLIED
+300 
-307 TGTGTKVIKIQ
+307 
-318 EEIEESQAVVVMESL
+318 
-333 AGDVEAPAQVTTK
+333 
-346 VMEVLT
+346 
-352 DVEETNEESTQ
+352 
-363 EDQAEIKKPQEEIPE
+363 
-378 VTTEVLDVHT
+378 
-388 DVKKPKEEI
+388 
-397 LEETWAEVIDAPAQV
+397 
-412 TTEVLEV
+412 
-419 VTDVQEV
+419 
-426 KEGIMEDVQSEEE
+426 
-439 VPEVTT
+439 
-445 EVLDVIADVEETMEE
+445 
-460 SIHGLAEI
+460 
-468 KGTQEEIPEVTTEVK
+468 
-483 EVHKDAEE
+483 
-491 TNKEVKGALEEGIK
+491 
-505 VKSDVEE
+505 
-512 DKIVETSIS
+512 
-521 ETSTA
+521 
-526 VEAEVVKVQMQAI
+526 
-539 DIGGAPPE
+539 
-547 VEKADEDVTETQAP
+547 
-561 TETHTEVGVTQE
+561 
-573 DITESLASTGA
+573 
-584 VEVAQEDVTEIQ
+584 
-596 APTKTHT
+596 
-603 AVEVVK
+603 
-609 EDVTE
+609 
-614 IQAPTE
+614 
-620 THTAVEVAQ
+620 
-629 EDVTE
+629 
-634 IQAPTETHTAVEVAQ
+634 
-649 EDVTEIQASTETLG
+649 
-663 EEPKTQAPVDHVKQ
+663 
-677 TSTASE
+677 
-683 DTVMQEEPTTHAEAV
+683 
-698 HGQEQDI
+698 
-705 SAPVKAVESGDQLKA
+705 
-720 QTMAEAAKLLAQA
+720 
-733 AANLAQVL
+733 
-741 AGAVSVGTDEPMP
+741 AVSVGTDEPMP

-761 AAHRE
+761 AAHKESATKR
-766 TAVKAPAKEK
+766 PAKEK

-785 VTAAAAIAASMDE
+785 ATAAAAIAASMDE
-798 PMPPESKSEPKA
+798 PLPPESKSEPKA
-810 KKKAEEKPAT
+810 KKKAEDKPAT
-820 KKKPMKEK
+820 KKKALKEK
-828 AEDTAAAA
+828 A
-836 VAAGMDLPMPAK
+836 
-848 AMTTSGEGVPN
+848 
-859 KHTSKEENLVETPE
+859 E

-913 DLAERA
+913 DLADRA
-919 ATVAIIQHELE
+919 ATLAIIQHELQ
-930 DLKRTATSAIYAQEE
+930 DLKRTATSAIHAQEE

-963 DSSGP
+963 DTSGP

-982 EAKVDALKF
+982 EAQVDALKQ
-991 AEASATAARENLEK
+991 AEATAAAARENLEK
-1005 ARAVI
+1005 VRAVI
-1010 KEGKSSLSEP
+1010 KQGKSSLSEP
-1020 DQEILVAEE
+1020 DQEILSAEE

-1056 EYQDLVEQGRKQFK
+1056 EYQALVEQGRKQFK

-1078 DVRLGGWRG
+1078 DVKLGGWRG

-1137 ALALLKR
+1137 TLALLSR
-1144 ELERQKQELAL
+1144 ELERQKRELAL

-1161 AQARDQYETE
+1161 AQARDQYEAE

-1177 RQAAAHS
+1177 RQAGAHS

-1191 RVQEQELGSKHQTEM
+1191 RVQEQELSSKHQAEM

-1269 TSWEERRVP
+1269 ASWEERRIP

-1300 DSVPPQAMEAG
+1300 GSVPQQAMEAG

-1429 LAAAAAAVGLGTLV
+1429 LAAAAAAVGLGNLV

>member
-1 MWRASRRVPSKI
+1 MWRASRRVPSRI
-13 KCLGQGRPT
+13 KCLSQGRPT
-22 SGRAQQPCRHY
+22 AGRAQQPCRNY

-56 TETSSGGVAKTV
+56 SQTSGGGVGRTV

-85 AKTSPEFRKT
+85 AKTSPEFRRT

-106 LRAVLDRG
+106 LGAVLDRG

-140 EQPGSFLPKLSQSK
+140 EEQPGSFLPKLSKSK
-154 SDEEEKQRKAA
+154 AEEEEKQRKAA
-165 ADTAAQAIAYGVDQP
+165 ADTAAQ
-180 YPAEARVS
+180 
-188 SPTPPVKYIPTYER
+188 
-202 GKEKDEESSSIVPE
+202 VPE
-216 AAPVQPL
+216 TAVQPL
-223 PVEEAEVAAPTDDK
+223 PAEVSEVAPPTDGK
-237 PREMLAEPIAFGV
+237 PREILAEPIAFGV
-250 AAIMGRPQ
+250 AAVMGRPQ
-258 TTPKKRV
+258 STPQKPV
-265 PEAPPAQ
+265 PEAPPQ
-272 LPDEKPPA
+272 KPPA
-280 PEKMDQSAAE
+280 LPEKMDQSTAE
-290 AVAFADSTDK
+290 AVAFA
-300 DETLIED
+300 
-307 TGTGTKVIKIQ
+307 
-318 EEIEESQAVVVMESL
+318 
-333 AGDVEAPAQVTTK
+333 
-346 VMEVLT
+346 
-352 DVEETNEESTQ
+352 
-363 EDQAEIKKPQEEIPE
+363 
-378 VTTEVLDVHT
+378 
-388 DVKKPKEEI
+388 
-397 LEETWAEVIDAPAQV
+397 
-412 TTEVLEV
+412 
-419 VTDVQEV
+419 
-426 KEGIMEDVQSEEE
+426 
-439 VPEVTT
+439 
-445 EVLDVIADVEETMEE
+445 
-460 SIHGLAEI
+460 
-468 KGTQEEIPEVTTEVK
+468 
-483 EVHKDAEE
+483 
-491 TNKEVKGALEEGIK
+491 
-505 VKSDVEE
+505 
-512 DKIVETSIS
+512 
-521 ETSTA
+521 
-526 VEAEVVKVQMQAI
+526 
-539 DIGGAPPE
+539 
-547 VEKADEDVTETQAP
+547 
-561 TETHTEVGVTQE
+561 
-573 DITESLASTGA
+573 
-584 VEVAQEDVTEIQ
+584 
-596 APTKTHT
+596 
-603 AVEVVK
+603 
-609 EDVTE
+609 
-614 IQAPTE
+614 
-620 THTAVEVAQ
+620 
-629 EDVTE
+629 
-634 IQAPTETHTAVEVAQ
+634 
-649 EDVTEIQASTETLG
+649 
-663 EEPKTQAPVDHVKQ
+663 
-677 TSTASE
+677 
-683 DTVMQEEPTTHAEAV
+683 
-698 HGQEQDI
+698 
-705 SAPVKAVESGDQLKA
+705 
-720 QTMAEAAKLLAQA
+720 
-733 AANLAQVL
+733 
-741 AGAVSVGTDEPMP
+741 VSVGTEEPMP

-761 AAHRE
+761 TARKEPAAKGP
-766 TAVKAPAKEK
+766 VKAK

-785 VTAAAAIAASMDE
+785 ETAAAAIAVGMDE
-798 PMPPESKSEPKA
+798 PLPPESKTEPKA
-810 KKKAEEKPAT
+810 KKKAEEKPAS
-820 KKKPMKEK
+820 KKKALKEK
-828 AEDTAAAA
+828 A
-836 VAAGMDLPMPAK
+836 
-848 AMTTSGEGVPN
+848 
-859 KHTSKEENLVETPE
+859 E

-902 VQAKLLEKEID
+902 VQAKILEKEID
-913 DLAERA
+913 DLADRA
-919 ATVAIIQHELE
+919 ATVAIIHHELE
-930 DLKRTATSAIYAQEE
+930 DLKRTASSAVHAQEE

-950 KMHSEQIKHAMDE
+950 KMHSVQIKHAMDE
-963 DSSGP
+963 NTSGP

-982 EAKVDALKF
+982 EAKVDALKL

-1005 ARAVI
+1005 VRAVI
-1010 KEGKSSLSEP
+1010 RESKSSLSEP
-1020 DQEILVAEE
+1020 DQEILAAEE
-1029 ELGKLAYEL
+1029 ELSKLAYEL
-1038 ETAVGKVS
+1038 ETAVGKVA

-1056 EYQDLVEQGRKQFK
+1056 DYQALVEQGRKQFK

-1078 DVRLGGWRG
+1078 DVKLGGWRG

-1118 EKSRMDDALARQRT
+1118 EKSRMDDALGRQRA

-1137 ALALLKR
+1137 TLVLLKR

-1161 AQARDQYETE
+1161 AQAREQYETE

-1191 RVQEQELGSKHQTEM
+1191 RVQEQELGSKHQAEM

-1246 KAQELLIACETLK
+1246 KSQELLIACETLK

-1290 GDSKFFQTLL
+1290 GDSTFFQTLL
-1300 DSVPPQAMEAG
+1300 DAMPQQAMEAG
-1311 VFPEDSLR
+1311 VYPEDSLR

-1385 SLENGDLEQAARFM
+1385 SLENGDLEQAARFI
-1399 NQLKGEPRKVASDW
+1399 NQLKGEPRKVASGW

>member
-1 MWRASRRVPSKI
+1 MWRASRRVPSRI
-13 KCLGQGRPT
+13 KCLSQGRPT
-22 SGRAQQPCRHY
+22 AGRAQQPCRNY

-47 RLQAVGSLP
+47 
-56 TETSSGGVAKTV
+56 SSGGGVGRTV

-85 AKTSPEFRKT
+85 AKTSPEFRRT

-106 LRAVLDRG
+106 LGAVLDRG

-140 EQPGSFLPKLSQSK
+140 EEQPGSFLPKLSKSK
-154 SDEEEKQRKAA
+154 AEEEEKQRKAA

-180 YPAEARVS
+180 YPAEAKEPS
-188 SPTPPVKYIPTYER
+188 SPSPVKYIPTYER
-202 GKEKDEESSSIVPE
+202 GKGKDEESP
-216 AAPVQPL
+216 
-223 PVEEAEVAAPTDDK
+223 
-237 PREMLAEPIAFGV
+237 
-250 AAIMGRPQ
+250 AI
-258 TTPKKRV
+258 
-265 PEAPPAQ
+265 
-272 LPDEKPPA
+272 
-280 PEKMDQSAAE
+280 
-290 AVAFADSTDK
+290 
-300 DETLIED
+300 
-307 TGTGTKVIKIQ
+307 
-318 EEIEESQAVVVMESL
+318 
-333 AGDVEAPAQVTTK
+333 
-346 VMEVLT
+346 
-352 DVEETNEESTQ
+352 
-363 EDQAEIKKPQEEIPE
+363 
-378 VTTEVLDVHT
+378 
-388 DVKKPKEEI
+388 
-397 LEETWAEVIDAPAQV
+397 
-412 TTEVLEV
+412 
-419 VTDVQEV
+419 
-426 KEGIMEDVQSEEE
+426 
-439 VPEVTT
+439 
-445 EVLDVIADVEETMEE
+445 
-460 SIHGLAEI
+460 
-468 KGTQEEIPEVTTEVK
+468 
-483 EVHKDAEE
+483 
-491 TNKEVKGALEEGIK
+491 
-505 VKSDVEE
+505 
-512 DKIVETSIS
+512 
-521 ETSTA
+521 
-526 VEAEVVKVQMQAI
+526 
-539 DIGGAPPE
+539 
-547 VEKADEDVTETQAP
+547 
-561 TETHTEVGVTQE
+561 
-573 DITESLASTGA
+573 
-584 VEVAQEDVTEIQ
+584 
-596 APTKTHT
+596 
-603 AVEVVK
+603 
-609 EDVTE
+609 
-614 IQAPTE
+614 
-620 THTAVEVAQ
+620 
-629 EDVTE
+629 
-634 IQAPTETHTAVEVAQ
+634 
-649 EDVTEIQASTETLG
+649 
-663 EEPKTQAPVDHVKQ
+663 
-677 TSTASE
+677 
-683 DTVMQEEPTTHAEAV
+683 
-698 HGQEQDI
+698 
-705 SAPVKAVESGDQLKA
+705 
-720 QTMAEAAKLLAQA
+720 
-733 AANLAQVL
+733 
-741 AGAVSVGTDEPMP
+741 AVSVGTEEPMP

-761 AAHRE
+761 TARKEPAAKGP
-766 TAVKAPAKEK
+766 VKAK

-785 VTAAAAIAASMDE
+785 ETAAAAIAVGMDE
-798 PMPPESKSEPKA
+798 PLPPESKTEPKA
-810 KKKAEEKPAT
+810 KKKAEEKPAS
-820 KKKPMKEK
+820 KKKALKEK
-828 AEDTAAAA
+828 A
-836 VAAGMDLPMPAK
+836 
-848 AMTTSGEGVPN
+848 
-859 KHTSKEENLVETPE
+859 E

-902 VQAKLLEKEID
+902 VQAKILEKEID
-913 DLAERA
+913 DLADRA
-919 ATVAIIQHELE
+919 ATVAIIHHELE
-930 DLKRTATSAIYAQEE
+930 DLKRTASSAVHAQEE

-950 KMHSEQIKHAMDE
+950 KMHSVQIKHAMDE
-963 DSSGP
+963 NTSGP

-982 EAKVDALKF
+982 EAKVDALKL

-1005 ARAVI
+1005 VRAVI
-1010 KEGKSSLSEP
+1010 RESKSSLSEP
-1020 DQEILVAEE
+1020 DQEILAAEE
-1029 ELGKLAYEL
+1029 ELSKLAYEL
-1038 ETAVGKVS
+1038 ETAVGKVA

-1056 EYQDLVEQGRKQFK
+1056 DYQALVEQGRKQFK

-1078 DVRLGGWRG
+1078 DVKLGGWRG

-1118 EKSRMDDALARQRT
+1118 EKSRMDDALGRQRA

-1137 ALALLKR
+1137 TLVLLKR

-1161 AQARDQYETE
+1161 AQAREQYETE

-1191 RVQEQELGSKHQTEM
+1191 RVQEQELGSKHQAEM

-1246 KAQELLIACETLK
+1246 KSQELLIACETLK

-1290 GDSKFFQTLL
+1290 GDSTFFQTLL
-1300 DSVPPQAMEAG
+1300 DAMPQQAMEAG
-1311 VFPEDSLR
+1311 VYPEDSLR

-1385 SLENGDLEQAARFM
+1385 SLENGDLEQAARFI
-1399 NQLKGEPRKVASDW
+1399 NQLKGEPRKVASGW

>member
-1 MWRASRRVPSKI
+1 MWRASRRVPSRI
-13 KCLGQGRPT
+13 KCLSQGRPT
-22 SGRAQQPCRHY
+22 AGRAQQPCRNY

-47 RLQAVGSLP
+47 
-56 TETSSGGVAKTV
+56 SSGGGVGRTV

-85 AKTSPEFRKT
+85 AKTSPEFRRT

-106 LRAVLDRG
+106 LGAVLDRG

-140 EQPGSFLPKLSQSK
+140 EEQPGSFLPKLSKSK
-154 SDEEEKQRKAA
+154 AEEEEKQRKAA
-165 ADTAAQAIAYGVDQP
+165 ADTAAQ
-180 YPAEARVS
+180 
-188 SPTPPVKYIPTYER
+188 
-202 GKEKDEESSSIVPE
+202 VPE
-216 AAPVQPL
+216 TAVQPL
-223 PVEEAEVAAPTDDK
+223 PAEVSEVAPPTDGK
-237 PREMLAEPIAFGV
+237 PREILAEPIAFGV
-250 AAIMGRPQ
+250 AAVMGRPQ
-258 TTPKKRV
+258 STPQKPV
-265 PEAPPAQ
+265 PEAPPQ
-272 LPDEKPPA
+272 KPPA
-280 PEKMDQSAAE
+280 LPEKMDQSTAE
-290 AVAFADSTDK
+290 AVAFA
-300 DETLIED
+300 
-307 TGTGTKVIKIQ
+307 
-318 EEIEESQAVVVMESL
+318 
-333 AGDVEAPAQVTTK
+333 
-346 VMEVLT
+346 
-352 DVEETNEESTQ
+352 
-363 EDQAEIKKPQEEIPE
+363 
-378 VTTEVLDVHT
+378 
-388 DVKKPKEEI
+388 
-397 LEETWAEVIDAPAQV
+397 
-412 TTEVLEV
+412 
-419 VTDVQEV
+419 
-426 KEGIMEDVQSEEE
+426 
-439 VPEVTT
+439 
-445 EVLDVIADVEETMEE
+445 
-460 SIHGLAEI
+460 
-468 KGTQEEIPEVTTEVK
+468 
-483 EVHKDAEE
+483 
-491 TNKEVKGALEEGIK
+491 
-505 VKSDVEE
+505 
-512 DKIVETSIS
+512 
-521 ETSTA
+521 
-526 VEAEVVKVQMQAI
+526 
-539 DIGGAPPE
+539 
-547 VEKADEDVTETQAP
+547 
-561 TETHTEVGVTQE
+561 
-573 DITESLASTGA
+573 
-584 VEVAQEDVTEIQ
+584 
-596 APTKTHT
+596 
-603 AVEVVK
+603 
-609 EDVTE
+609 
-614 IQAPTE
+614 
-620 THTAVEVAQ
+620 
-629 EDVTE
+629 
-634 IQAPTETHTAVEVAQ
+634 
-649 EDVTEIQASTETLG
+649 
-663 EEPKTQAPVDHVKQ
+663 
-677 TSTASE
+677 
-683 DTVMQEEPTTHAEAV
+683 
-698 HGQEQDI
+698 
-705 SAPVKAVESGDQLKA
+705 
-720 QTMAEAAKLLAQA
+720 
-733 AANLAQVL
+733 
-741 AGAVSVGTDEPMP
+741 VSVGTEEPMP

-761 AAHRE
+761 TARKEPAAKGP
-766 TAVKAPAKEK
+766 VKAK

-785 VTAAAAIAASMDE
+785 ETAAAAIAVGMDE
-798 PMPPESKSEPKA
+798 PLPPESKTEPKA
-810 KKKAEEKPAT
+810 KKKAEEKPAS
-820 KKKPMKEK
+820 KKKALKEK
-828 AEDTAAAA
+828 A
-836 VAAGMDLPMPAK
+836 
-848 AMTTSGEGVPN
+848 
-859 KHTSKEENLVETPE
+859 E

-902 VQAKLLEKEID
+902 VQAKILEKEID
-913 DLAERA
+913 DLADRA
-919 ATVAIIQHELE
+919 ATVAIIHHELE
-930 DLKRTATSAIYAQEE
+930 DLKRTASSAVHAQEE

-950 KMHSEQIKHAMDE
+950 KMHSVQIKHAMDE
-963 DSSGP
+963 NTSGP

-982 EAKVDALKF
+982 EAKVDALKL

-1005 ARAVI
+1005 VRAVI
-1010 KEGKSSLSEP
+1010 RESKSSLSEP
-1020 DQEILVAEE
+1020 DQEILAAEE
-1029 ELGKLAYEL
+1029 ELSKLAYEL
-1038 ETAVGKVS
+1038 ETAVGKVA

-1056 EYQDLVEQGRKQFK
+1056 DYQALVEQGRKQFK

-1078 DVRLGGWRG
+1078 DVKLGGWRG

-1118 EKSRMDDALARQRT
+1118 EKSRMDDALGRQRA

-1137 ALALLKR
+1137 TLVLLKR

-1161 AQARDQYETE
+1161 AQAREQYETE

-1191 RVQEQELGSKHQTEM
+1191 RVQEQELGSKHQAEM

-1246 KAQELLIACETLK
+1246 KSQELLIACETLK

-1290 GDSKFFQTLL
+1290 GDSTFFQTLL
-1300 DSVPPQAMEAG
+1300 DAMPQQAMEAG
-1311 VFPEDSLR
+1311 VYPEDSLR

-1385 SLENGDLEQAARFM
+1385 SLENGDLEQAARFI
-1399 NQLKGEPRKVASDW
+1399 NQLKGEPRKVASGW

>member
-1 MWRASRRVPSKI
+1 MWRASRRVPSRI

-22 SGRAQQPCRHY
+22 SRAQQPCRNY

-56 TETSSGGVAKTV
+56 TETSSGGVGRTI

-106 LRAVLDRG
+106 LGAVLDRG

-129 KGMVGMGKKKE
+129 KDMVGMGKKKE
-140 EQPGSFLPKLSQSK
+140 EQLGSFLPKLSKSK
-154 SDEEEKQRKAA
+154 ADEEEKQRKAA
-165 ADTAAQAIAYGVDQP
+165 ADTAAQAV
-180 YPAEARVS
+180 PA
-188 SPTPPVKYIPTYER
+188 
-202 GKEKDEESSSIVPE
+202 
-216 AAPVQPL
+216 AADHRPL
-223 PVEEAEVAAPTDDK
+223 PVEESEVATPTDDK
-237 PREMLAEPIAFGV
+237 PREILAEPIAFGV
-250 AAIMGRPQ
+250 SAIMGRPQ
-258 TTPKKRV
+258 STPKKPV
-265 PEAPPAQ
+265 PEPPPAQ

-280 PEKMDQSAAE
+280 AEKMEQSTAE
-290 AVAFADSTDK
+290 AVAF
-300 DETLIED
+300 
-307 TGTGTKVIKIQ
+307 
-318 EEIEESQAVVVMESL
+318 
-333 AGDVEAPAQVTTK
+333 
-346 VMEVLT
+346 
-352 DVEETNEESTQ
+352 
-363 EDQAEIKKPQEEIPE
+363 
-378 VTTEVLDVHT
+378 
-388 DVKKPKEEI
+388 
-397 LEETWAEVIDAPAQV
+397 
-412 TTEVLEV
+412 
-419 VTDVQEV
+419 
-426 KEGIMEDVQSEEE
+426 
-439 VPEVTT
+439 
-445 EVLDVIADVEETMEE
+445 
-460 SIHGLAEI
+460 
-468 KGTQEEIPEVTTEVK
+468 
-483 EVHKDAEE
+483 
-491 TNKEVKGALEEGIK
+491 
-505 VKSDVEE
+505 
-512 DKIVETSIS
+512 
-521 ETSTA
+521 
-526 VEAEVVKVQMQAI
+526 
-539 DIGGAPPE
+539 
-547 VEKADEDVTETQAP
+547 
-561 TETHTEVGVTQE
+561 
-573 DITESLASTGA
+573 
-584 VEVAQEDVTEIQ
+584 
-596 APTKTHT
+596 
-603 AVEVVK
+603 
-609 EDVTE
+609 
-614 IQAPTE
+614 
-620 THTAVEVAQ
+620 
-629 EDVTE
+629 
-634 IQAPTETHTAVEVAQ
+634 
-649 EDVTEIQASTETLG
+649 
-663 EEPKTQAPVDHVKQ
+663 
-677 TSTASE
+677 
-683 DTVMQEEPTTHAEAV
+683 
-698 HGQEQDI
+698 
-705 SAPVKAVESGDQLKA
+705 
-720 QTMAEAAKLLAQA
+720 
-733 AANLAQVL
+733 
-741 AGAVSVGTDEPMP
+741 AVSVGTDEPMP

-761 AAHRE
+761 AAHKESATKR
-766 TAVKAPAKEK
+766 PAKEK

-785 VTAAAAIAASMDE
+785 ETAAAAIAASMDE
-798 PMPPESKSEPKA
+798 PLPPESKSEPKA
-810 KKKAEEKPAT
+810 KKKAEDKPAT
-820 KKKPMKEK
+820 KKKALKEK
-828 AEDTAAAA
+828 A
-836 VAAGMDLPMPAK
+836 
-848 AMTTSGEGVPN
+848 
-859 KHTSKEENLVETPE
+859 E

-913 DLAERA
+913 DLADRA
-919 ATVAIIQHELE
+919 ATLAIIQHELQ
-930 DLKRTATSAIYAQEE
+930 DLKRTATSAIHAQEE

-963 DSSGP
+963 DTSGP

-982 EAKVDALKF
+982 EAQVDALKQ
-991 AEASATAARENLEK
+991 AEATAAAARENLEK
-1005 ARAVI
+1005 VRAVI
-1010 KEGKSSLSEP
+1010 KQGKSSLSEP
-1020 DQEILVAEE
+1020 DQEILSAEE

-1056 EYQDLVEQGRKQFK
+1056 EYQALVEQGRKQFK

-1078 DVRLGGWRG
+1078 DVKLGGWRG

-1137 ALALLKR
+1137 TLALLSR
-1144 ELERQKQELAL
+1144 ELERQKRELAL

-1161 AQARDQYETE
+1161 AQARDQYEAE

-1177 RQAAAHS
+1177 RQAGAHS

-1191 RVQEQELGSKHQTEM
+1191 RVQEQELSSKHQAEM

-1269 TSWEERRVP
+1269 ASWEERRIP

-1300 DSVPPQAMEAG
+1300 GSVPQQAMEAG

-1429 LAAAAAAVGLGTLV
+1429 LAAAAAAVGLGNLV

>member
-1 MWRASRRVPSKI
+1 MWRASRRVPSRI

-22 SGRAQQPCRHY
+22 SRAQQPCRNY

-47 RLQAVGSLP
+47 S
-56 TETSSGGVAKTV
+56 SSGGVGRTI

-85 AKTSPEFRKT
+85 AKSSPEFRKT

-106 LRAVLDRG
+106 LGAVLDRG

-129 KGMVGMGKKKE
+129 KDMVGMGKKKE
-140 EQPGSFLPKLSQSK
+140 EQLGSFLPKLSKSK
-154 SDEEEKQRKAA
+154 ADEEEKQRKAA

-180 YPAEARVS
+180 YPAEAKVS
-188 SPTPPVKYIPTYER
+188 SSPPPVKYIPTHEK
-202 GKEKDEESSSIVPE
+202 GTGKDEESPAIAVP
-216 AAPVQPL
+216 AAADHRPL
-223 PVEEAEVAAPTDDK
+223 PVEESEVATPTDDK
-237 PREMLAEPIAFGV
+237 PREILAEPIAFGV
-250 AAIMGRPQ
+250 SAIMGRPQ
-258 TTPKKRV
+258 STPKKPV
-265 PEAPPAQ
+265 PEPPPAQ

-280 PEKMDQSAAE
+280 AEKMEQSTAE
-290 AVAFADSTDK
+290 AVAF
-300 DETLIED
+300 
-307 TGTGTKVIKIQ
+307 
-318 EEIEESQAVVVMESL
+318 
-333 AGDVEAPAQVTTK
+333 
-346 VMEVLT
+346 
-352 DVEETNEESTQ
+352 
-363 EDQAEIKKPQEEIPE
+363 
-378 VTTEVLDVHT
+378 
-388 DVKKPKEEI
+388 
-397 LEETWAEVIDAPAQV
+397 
-412 TTEVLEV
+412 
-419 VTDVQEV
+419 
-426 KEGIMEDVQSEEE
+426 
-439 VPEVTT
+439 
-445 EVLDVIADVEETMEE
+445 
-460 SIHGLAEI
+460 
-468 KGTQEEIPEVTTEVK
+468 
-483 EVHKDAEE
+483 
-491 TNKEVKGALEEGIK
+491 
-505 VKSDVEE
+505 
-512 DKIVETSIS
+512 
-521 ETSTA
+521 
-526 VEAEVVKVQMQAI
+526 
-539 DIGGAPPE
+539 
-547 VEKADEDVTETQAP
+547 
-561 TETHTEVGVTQE
+561 
-573 DITESLASTGA
+573 
-584 VEVAQEDVTEIQ
+584 
-596 APTKTHT
+596 
-603 AVEVVK
+603 
-609 EDVTE
+609 
-614 IQAPTE
+614 
-620 THTAVEVAQ
+620 
-629 EDVTE
+629 
-634 IQAPTETHTAVEVAQ
+634 
-649 EDVTEIQASTETLG
+649 
-663 EEPKTQAPVDHVKQ
+663 
-677 TSTASE
+677 
-683 DTVMQEEPTTHAEAV
+683 
-698 HGQEQDI
+698 
-705 SAPVKAVESGDQLKA
+705 
-720 QTMAEAAKLLAQA
+720 
-733 AANLAQVL
+733 
-741 AGAVSVGTDEPMP
+741 AVSVGTDEPMP

-761 AAHRE
+761 AAHKESATKR
-766 TAVKAPAKEK
+766 PAKEK

-785 VTAAAAIAASMDE
+785 ATAAAAIAASMDE
-798 PMPPESKSEPKA
+798 PLPPESKSEPKA
-810 KKKAEEKPAT
+810 KKKAEDKPAT
-820 KKKPMKEK
+820 KKKALKEK

-836 VAAGMDLPMPAK
+836 VAAGMDLPIPAK
-848 AMTTSGEGVPN
+848 AMTTSGEAVTD
-859 KHTSKEENLVETPE
+859 KHVSKEEKLVETPE

-913 DLAERA
+913 DLADRA
-919 ATVAIIQHELE
+919 ATLAIIQHELQ
-930 DLKRTATSAIYAQEE
+930 DLKRTATSAIHAQEE

-963 DSSGP
+963 DTSGP

-982 EAKVDALKF
+982 EAQVDALKQ
-991 AEASATAARENLEK
+991 AEATAAAARENLEK
-1005 ARAVI
+1005 VRAVI
-1010 KEGKSSLSEP
+1010 KQGKSSLSEP
-1020 DQEILVAEE
+1020 DQEILSAEE

-1056 EYQDLVEQGRKQFK
+1056 EYQALVEQGRKQFK

-1078 DVRLGGWRG
+1078 DVKLGGWRG

-1137 ALALLKR
+1137 TLALLSR
-1144 ELERQKQELAL
+1144 ELERQKRELAL

-1161 AQARDQYETE
+1161 AQARDQYEAE

-1177 RQAAAHS
+1177 RQAGAHS

-1191 RVQEQELGSKHQTEM
+1191 RVQEQELSSKHQAEM

-1269 TSWEERRVP
+1269 ASWEERRIP

-1300 DSVPPQAMEAG
+1300 GSVPQQAMEAG

-1429 LAAAAAAVGLGTLV
+1429 LAAAAAAVGLGNLV

>member
-1 MWRASRRVPSKI
+1 MWRASRRVPSRI

-22 SGRAQQPCRHY
+22 SRAQQPCRNY

-56 TETSSGGVAKTV
+56 TETSSGGVGRTI

-85 AKTSPEFRKT
+85 AKSSPEFRKT

-106 LRAVLDRG
+106 LGAVLDRG

-129 KGMVGMGKKKE
+129 KDMVGMGKKKE
-140 EQPGSFLPKLSQSK
+140 EQLGSFLPKLSKSK
-154 SDEEEKQRKAA
+154 ADEEEKQRKAA

-180 YPAEARVS
+180 YPAEAKVS
-188 SPTPPVKYIPTYER
+188 SSPPPVKYIPTHEK
-202 GKEKDEESSSIVPE
+202 GTGKDEESPAIAVP
-216 AAPVQPL
+216 AAADHRPL
-223 PVEEAEVAAPTDDK
+223 PVEESEVATPTDDK
-237 PREMLAEPIAFGV
+237 PREILAEPIAF
-250 AAIMGRPQ
+250 
-258 TTPKKRV
+258 
-265 PEAPPAQ
+265 
-272 LPDEKPPA
+272 
-280 PEKMDQSAAE
+280 
-290 AVAFADSTDK
+290 
-300 DETLIED
+300 
-307 TGTGTKVIKIQ
+307 
-318 EEIEESQAVVVMESL
+318 
-333 AGDVEAPAQVTTK
+333 
-346 VMEVLT
+346 
-352 DVEETNEESTQ
+352 
-363 EDQAEIKKPQEEIPE
+363 
-378 VTTEVLDVHT
+378 
-388 DVKKPKEEI
+388 
-397 LEETWAEVIDAPAQV
+397 
-412 TTEVLEV
+412 
-419 VTDVQEV
+419 
-426 KEGIMEDVQSEEE
+426 
-439 VPEVTT
+439 
-445 EVLDVIADVEETMEE
+445 
-460 SIHGLAEI
+460 
-468 KGTQEEIPEVTTEVK
+468 
-483 EVHKDAEE
+483 
-491 TNKEVKGALEEGIK
+491 
-505 VKSDVEE
+505 
-512 DKIVETSIS
+512 
-521 ETSTA
+521 
-526 VEAEVVKVQMQAI
+526 
-539 DIGGAPPE
+539 
-547 VEKADEDVTETQAP
+547 
-561 TETHTEVGVTQE
+561 
-573 DITESLASTGA
+573 
-584 VEVAQEDVTEIQ
+584 
-596 APTKTHT
+596 
-603 AVEVVK
+603 
-609 EDVTE
+609 
-614 IQAPTE
+614 
-620 THTAVEVAQ
+620 
-629 EDVTE
+629 
-634 IQAPTETHTAVEVAQ
+634 
-649 EDVTEIQASTETLG
+649 
-663 EEPKTQAPVDHVKQ
+663 
-677 TSTASE
+677 
-683 DTVMQEEPTTHAEAV
+683 
-698 HGQEQDI
+698 
-705 SAPVKAVESGDQLKA
+705 
-720 QTMAEAAKLLAQA
+720 
-733 AANLAQVL
+733 
-741 AGAVSVGTDEPMP
+741 AVSVGTDEPMP

-761 AAHRE
+761 AAHKESATKR
-766 TAVKAPAKEK
+766 PAKEK

-785 VTAAAAIAASMDE
+785 ATAAAAIAASMDE
-798 PMPPESKSEPKA
+798 PLPPESKSEPKA
-810 KKKAEEKPAT
+810 KKKAEDKPAT
-820 KKKPMKEK
+820 KKKALKEK

-836 VAAGMDLPMPAK
+836 VAAGMDLPIPAK
-848 AMTTSGEGVPN
+848 AMTTSGEAVTD
-859 KHTSKEENLVETPE
+859 KHVSKEEKLVETPE

-913 DLAERA
+913 DLADRA
-919 ATVAIIQHELE
+919 ATLAIIQHELQ
-930 DLKRTATSAIYAQEE
+930 DLKRTATSAIHAQEE

-963 DSSGP
+963 DTSGP

-982 EAKVDALKF
+982 EAQVDALKQ
-991 AEASATAARENLEK
+991 AEATAAAARENLEK
-1005 ARAVI
+1005 VRAVI
-1010 KEGKSSLSEP
+1010 KQGKSSLSEP
-1020 DQEILVAEE
+1020 DQEILSAEE

-1056 EYQDLVEQGRKQFK
+1056 EYQALVEQGRKQFK

-1078 DVRLGGWRG
+1078 DVKLGGWRG

-1137 ALALLKR
+1137 TLALLSR
-1144 ELERQKQELAL
+1144 ELERQKRELAL

-1161 AQARDQYETE
+1161 AQARDQYEAE

-1177 RQAAAHS
+1177 RQAGAHS

-1191 RVQEQELGSKHQTEM
+1191 RVQEQELSSKHQAEM

-1269 TSWEERRVP
+1269 ASWEERRIP

-1300 DSVPPQAMEAG
+1300 GSVPQQAMEAG

-1429 LAAAAAAVGLGTLV
+1429 LAAAAAAVGLGNLV

>member
-1 MWRASRRVPSKI
+1 MWRASRRVPSRI
-13 KCLGQGRPT
+13 KCLSQGRPT
-22 SGRAQQPCRHY
+22 TGRAQQPCRNY

-47 RLQAVGSLP
+47 
-56 TETSSGGVAKTV
+56 SSGGGVGRTV

-85 AKTSPEFRKT
+85 AKTSPEFRRT

-106 LRAVLDRG
+106 LGAVLDRG

-140 EQPGSFLPKLSQSK
+140 EEQPGSFLPKLSKSK
-154 SDEEEKQRKAA
+154 AEEEEKQRKVA
-165 ADTAAQAIAYGVDQP
+165 ADTAAQ
-180 YPAEARVS
+180 
-188 SPTPPVKYIPTYER
+188 
-202 GKEKDEESSSIVPE
+202 VPE
-216 AAPVQPL
+216 TAVQPL
-223 PVEEAEVAAPTDDK
+223 PTEVSEVAAPTDAK
-237 PREMLAEPIAFGV
+237 PREILAEPIAFGV
-250 AAIMGRPQ
+250 AAVMGRPQ
-258 TTPKKRV
+258 STPQKPV
-265 PEAPPAQ
+265 PEAPP
-272 LPDEKPPA
+272 EKPPA
-280 PEKMDQSAAE
+280 PEKMDQSTAE
-290 AVAFADSTDK
+290 AVAFA
-300 DETLIED
+300 
-307 TGTGTKVIKIQ
+307 
-318 EEIEESQAVVVMESL
+318 
-333 AGDVEAPAQVTTK
+333 
-346 VMEVLT
+346 
-352 DVEETNEESTQ
+352 
-363 EDQAEIKKPQEEIPE
+363 
-378 VTTEVLDVHT
+378 
-388 DVKKPKEEI
+388 
-397 LEETWAEVIDAPAQV
+397 
-412 TTEVLEV
+412 
-419 VTDVQEV
+419 
-426 KEGIMEDVQSEEE
+426 
-439 VPEVTT
+439 
-445 EVLDVIADVEETMEE
+445 
-460 SIHGLAEI
+460 
-468 KGTQEEIPEVTTEVK
+468 
-483 EVHKDAEE
+483 
-491 TNKEVKGALEEGIK
+491 
-505 VKSDVEE
+505 
-512 DKIVETSIS
+512 
-521 ETSTA
+521 
-526 VEAEVVKVQMQAI
+526 
-539 DIGGAPPE
+539 
-547 VEKADEDVTETQAP
+547 
-561 TETHTEVGVTQE
+561 
-573 DITESLASTGA
+573 
-584 VEVAQEDVTEIQ
+584 
-596 APTKTHT
+596 
-603 AVEVVK
+603 
-609 EDVTE
+609 
-614 IQAPTE
+614 
-620 THTAVEVAQ
+620 
-629 EDVTE
+629 
-634 IQAPTETHTAVEVAQ
+634 
-649 EDVTEIQASTETLG
+649 
-663 EEPKTQAPVDHVKQ
+663 
-677 TSTASE
+677 
-683 DTVMQEEPTTHAEAV
+683 
-698 HGQEQDI
+698 
-705 SAPVKAVESGDQLKA
+705 
-720 QTMAEAAKLLAQA
+720 
-733 AANLAQVL
+733 
-741 AGAVSVGTDEPMP
+741 VSVGTEEPMP

-761 AAHRE
+761 TARKEPAAKGP
-766 TAVKAPAKEK
+766 VKAK

-785 VTAAAAIAASMDE
+785 ETAAAAIAIGMDE
-798 PMPPESKSEPKA
+798 PLPPESKTEPKA
-810 KKKAEEKPAT
+810 KKKAEEKPAS
-820 KKKPMKEK
+820 KKKALKEK

-836 VAAGMDLPMPAK
+836 VAAGMDAPIPAE
-848 AMTTSGEGVPN
+848 AMTTSGKGVTGKHVTKEG
-859 KHTSKEENLVETPE
+859 KLVETPE

-896 MRTPEE
+896 MRSPEE
-902 VQAKLLEKEID
+902 VQAKILEKEID
-913 DLAERA
+913 DLADRA
-919 ATVAIIQHELE
+919 ATVAIIHHELE
-930 DLKRTATSAIYAQEE
+930 DLKRTASSAVHAQEE

-950 KMHSEQIKHAMDE
+950 KMHSVQIKHAMDE
-963 DSSGP
+963 NTSGP

-982 EAKVDALKF
+982 EAKVDALKL

-1005 ARAVI
+1005 VRAVI
-1010 KEGKSSLSEP
+1010 RESKSSLSEP
-1020 DQEILVAEE
+1020 DQEILAAEE
-1029 ELGKLAYEL
+1029 ELSKLAYEL
-1038 ETAVGKVS
+1038 ETAVGKVA

-1056 EYQDLVEQGRKQFK
+1056 DYQALVEQGRKQFK

-1078 DVRLGGWRG
+1078 DVKLGGWRG

-1118 EKSRMDDALARQRT
+1118 EKSRMDDALGRQRA

-1137 ALALLKR
+1137 TLALLKR

-1161 AQARDQYETE
+1161 AQAREQYETE

-1191 RVQEQELGSKHQTEM
+1191 RVQEQELGSKHQAEM

-1246 KAQELLIACETLK
+1246 KSQELLIACETLK

-1290 GDSKFFQTLL
+1290 GDSTFFQTLL
-1300 DSVPPQAMEAG
+1300 DAMPQQAMEAG
-1311 VFPEDSLR
+1311 VYPEDSLR

-1385 SLENGDLEQAARFM
+1385 SLENGDLEQAARFI
-1399 NQLKGEPRKVASDW
+1399 NQLKGEPRKVASGW

>member
-1 MWRASRRVPSKI
+1 MWRASRRVPSRI

-22 SGRAQQPCRHY
+22 SRAQQPCRNY

-47 RLQAVGSLP
+47 S
-56 TETSSGGVAKTV
+56 SSGGVGRTI

-106 LRAVLDRG
+106 LGAVLDRG

-129 KGMVGMGKKKE
+129 KDMVGMGKKKE
-140 EQPGSFLPKLSQSK
+140 EQLGSFLPKLSKSK
-154 SDEEEKQRKAA
+154 ADEEEKQRKAA
-165 ADTAAQAIAYGVDQP
+165 ADTAAQAV
-180 YPAEARVS
+180 PA
-188 SPTPPVKYIPTYER
+188 
-202 GKEKDEESSSIVPE
+202 
-216 AAPVQPL
+216 AADHRPL
-223 PVEEAEVAAPTDDK
+223 PVEESEVATPTDDK
-237 PREMLAEPIAFGV
+237 PREILAEPIAFGV
-250 AAIMGRPQ
+250 SAIMGRPQ
-258 TTPKKRV
+258 STPKKPV
-265 PEAPPAQ
+265 PEPPPAQ

-280 PEKMDQSAAE
+280 AEKMEQSTAE
-290 AVAFADSTDK
+290 AVAF
-300 DETLIED
+300 
-307 TGTGTKVIKIQ
+307 
-318 EEIEESQAVVVMESL
+318 
-333 AGDVEAPAQVTTK
+333 
-346 VMEVLT
+346 
-352 DVEETNEESTQ
+352 
-363 EDQAEIKKPQEEIPE
+363 
-378 VTTEVLDVHT
+378 
-388 DVKKPKEEI
+388 
-397 LEETWAEVIDAPAQV
+397 
-412 TTEVLEV
+412 
-419 VTDVQEV
+419 
-426 KEGIMEDVQSEEE
+426 
-439 VPEVTT
+439 
-445 EVLDVIADVEETMEE
+445 
-460 SIHGLAEI
+460 
-468 KGTQEEIPEVTTEVK
+468 
-483 EVHKDAEE
+483 
-491 TNKEVKGALEEGIK
+491 
-505 VKSDVEE
+505 
-512 DKIVETSIS
+512 
-521 ETSTA
+521 
-526 VEAEVVKVQMQAI
+526 
-539 DIGGAPPE
+539 
-547 VEKADEDVTETQAP
+547 
-561 TETHTEVGVTQE
+561 
-573 DITESLASTGA
+573 
-584 VEVAQEDVTEIQ
+584 
-596 APTKTHT
+596 
-603 AVEVVK
+603 
-609 EDVTE
+609 
-614 IQAPTE
+614 
-620 THTAVEVAQ
+620 
-629 EDVTE
+629 
-634 IQAPTETHTAVEVAQ
+634 
-649 EDVTEIQASTETLG
+649 
-663 EEPKTQAPVDHVKQ
+663 
-677 TSTASE
+677 
-683 DTVMQEEPTTHAEAV
+683 
-698 HGQEQDI
+698 
-705 SAPVKAVESGDQLKA
+705 
-720 QTMAEAAKLLAQA
+720 
-733 AANLAQVL
+733 
-741 AGAVSVGTDEPMP
+741 AVSVGTDEPMP

-761 AAHRE
+761 AAHKESATKR
-766 TAVKAPAKEK
+766 PAKEK

-785 VTAAAAIAASMDE
+785 ETAAAAIAASMDE
-798 PMPPESKSEPKA
+798 PLPPESKSEPKA
-810 KKKAEEKPAT
+810 KKKAEDKPAT
-820 KKKPMKEK
+820 KKKALKEK
-828 AEDTAAAA
+828 A
-836 VAAGMDLPMPAK
+836 
-848 AMTTSGEGVPN
+848 
-859 KHTSKEENLVETPE
+859 E

-913 DLAERA
+913 DLADRA
-919 ATVAIIQHELE
+919 ATLAIIQHELQ
-930 DLKRTATSAIYAQEE
+930 DLKRTATSAIHAQEE

-963 DSSGP
+963 DTSGP

-982 EAKVDALKF
+982 EAQVDALKQ
-991 AEASATAARENLEK
+991 AEATAAAARENLEK
-1005 ARAVI
+1005 VRAVI
-1010 KEGKSSLSEP
+1010 KQGKSSLSEP
-1020 DQEILVAEE
+1020 DQEILSAEE

-1056 EYQDLVEQGRKQFK
+1056 EYQALVEQGRKQFK

-1078 DVRLGGWRG
+1078 DVKLGGWRG

-1137 ALALLKR
+1137 TLALLSR
-1144 ELERQKQELAL
+1144 ELERQKRELAL

-1161 AQARDQYETE
+1161 AQARDQYEAE

-1177 RQAAAHS
+1177 RQAGAHS

-1191 RVQEQELGSKHQTEM
+1191 RVQEQELSSKHQAEM

-1269 TSWEERRVP
+1269 ASWEERRIP

-1300 DSVPPQAMEAG
+1300 GSVPQQAMEAG

-1429 LAAAAAAVGLGTLV
+1429 LAAAAAAVGLGNLV

>member
-1 MWRASRRVPSKI
+1 MWRASRRVPSRI

-22 SGRAQQPCRHY
+22 SRAQQPCRNY

-47 RLQAVGSLP
+47 S
-56 TETSSGGVAKTV
+56 SSGGVGRTI

-106 LRAVLDRG
+106 LGAVLDRG

-129 KGMVGMGKKKE
+129 KDMVGMGKKKE
-140 EQPGSFLPKLSQSK
+140 EQLGSFLPKLSKSK
-154 SDEEEKQRKAA
+154 ADEEEKQRKAA
-165 ADTAAQAIAYGVDQP
+165 ADTAAQ
-180 YPAEARVS
+180 
-188 SPTPPVKYIPTYER
+188 
-202 GKEKDEESSSIVPE
+202 
-216 AAPVQPL
+216 
-223 PVEEAEVAAPTDDK
+223 
-237 PREMLAEPIAFGV
+237 
-250 AAIMGRPQ
+250 
-258 TTPKKRV
+258 
-265 PEAPPAQ
+265 
-272 LPDEKPPA
+272 
-280 PEKMDQSAAE
+280 
-290 AVAFADSTDK
+290 
-300 DETLIED
+300 
-307 TGTGTKVIKIQ
+307 
-318 EEIEESQAVVVMESL
+318 
-333 AGDVEAPAQVTTK
+333 
-346 VMEVLT
+346 
-352 DVEETNEESTQ
+352 
-363 EDQAEIKKPQEEIPE
+363 
-378 VTTEVLDVHT
+378 
-388 DVKKPKEEI
+388 
-397 LEETWAEVIDAPAQV
+397 
-412 TTEVLEV
+412 
-419 VTDVQEV
+419 
-426 KEGIMEDVQSEEE
+426 
-439 VPEVTT
+439 
-445 EVLDVIADVEETMEE
+445 
-460 SIHGLAEI
+460 
-468 KGTQEEIPEVTTEVK
+468 
-483 EVHKDAEE
+483 
-491 TNKEVKGALEEGIK
+491 
-505 VKSDVEE
+505 
-512 DKIVETSIS
+512 
-521 ETSTA
+521 
-526 VEAEVVKVQMQAI
+526 
-539 DIGGAPPE
+539 
-547 VEKADEDVTETQAP
+547 
-561 TETHTEVGVTQE
+561 
-573 DITESLASTGA
+573 
-584 VEVAQEDVTEIQ
+584 
-596 APTKTHT
+596 
-603 AVEVVK
+603 
-609 EDVTE
+609 
-614 IQAPTE
+614 
-620 THTAVEVAQ
+620 
-629 EDVTE
+629 
-634 IQAPTETHTAVEVAQ
+634 
-649 EDVTEIQASTETLG
+649 
-663 EEPKTQAPVDHVKQ
+663 
-677 TSTASE
+677 
-683 DTVMQEEPTTHAEAV
+683 
-698 HGQEQDI
+698 
-705 SAPVKAVESGDQLKA
+705 
-720 QTMAEAAKLLAQA
+720 
-733 AANLAQVL
+733 
-741 AGAVSVGTDEPMP
+741 AVSVGTDEPMP

-761 AAHRE
+761 AAHKESATKR
-766 TAVKAPAKEK
+766 PAKEK

-785 VTAAAAIAASMDE
+785 ETAAAAIAASMDE
-798 PMPPESKSEPKA
+798 PLPPESKSEPKA
-810 KKKAEEKPAT
+810 KKKAEDKPAT
-820 KKKPMKEK
+820 KKKALKEK
-828 AEDTAAAA
+828 A
-836 VAAGMDLPMPAK
+836 
-848 AMTTSGEGVPN
+848 
-859 KHTSKEENLVETPE
+859 E

-913 DLAERA
+913 DLADRA
-919 ATVAIIQHELE
+919 ATLAIIQHELQ
-930 DLKRTATSAIYAQEE
+930 DLKRTATSAIHAQEE

-963 DSSGP
+963 DTSGP

-982 EAKVDALKF
+982 EAQVDALKQ
-991 AEASATAARENLEK
+991 AEATAAAARENLEK
-1005 ARAVI
+1005 VRAVI
-1010 KEGKSSLSEP
+1010 KQGKSSLSEP
-1020 DQEILVAEE
+1020 DQEILSAEE

-1056 EYQDLVEQGRKQFK
+1056 EYQALVEQGRKQFK

-1078 DVRLGGWRG
+1078 DVKLGGWRG

-1137 ALALLKR
+1137 TLALLSR
-1144 ELERQKQELAL
+1144 ELERQKRELAL

-1161 AQARDQYETE
+1161 AQARDQYEAE

-1177 RQAAAHS
+1177 RQAGAHS

-1191 RVQEQELGSKHQTEM
+1191 RVQEQELSSKHQAEM

-1269 TSWEERRVP
+1269 ASWEERRIP

-1300 DSVPPQAMEAG
+1300 GSVPQQAMEAG

-1429 LAAAAAAVGLGTLV
+1429 LAAAAAAVGLGNLV

>member
-1 MWRASRRVPSKI
+1 MWRASRRVPSRI

-22 SGRAQQPCRHY
+22 SRAQQPCRNY

-56 TETSSGGVAKTV
+56 TETSSGGVGRTI

-106 LRAVLDRG
+106 LGAVLDRG

-129 KGMVGMGKKKE
+129 KDMVGMGKKKE
-140 EQPGSFLPKLSQSK
+140 EQLGSFLPKLSKSK
-154 SDEEEKQRKAA
+154 ADEEEKQRKAA

-180 YPAEARVS
+180 YPAEAKVS
-188 SPTPPVKYIPTYER
+188 SSPPPVKYIPTHER
-202 GKEKDEESSSIVPE
+202 GTGKDEESPAIAVP
-216 AAPVQPL
+216 AAADHRPL
-223 PVEEAEVAAPTDDK
+223 PVEESEVATPTDDK
-237 PREMLAEPIAFGV
+237 PREILAEPIAFGV
-250 AAIMGRPQ
+250 SAIMGRPQ
-258 TTPKKRV
+258 STPKKPV
-265 PEAPPAQ
+265 PEPPPAQ

-280 PEKMDQSAAE
+280 AEKMEQSTAE
-290 AVAFADSTDK
+290 AVAF
-300 DETLIED
+300 
-307 TGTGTKVIKIQ
+307 
-318 EEIEESQAVVVMESL
+318 
-333 AGDVEAPAQVTTK
+333 
-346 VMEVLT
+346 
-352 DVEETNEESTQ
+352 
-363 EDQAEIKKPQEEIPE
+363 
-378 VTTEVLDVHT
+378 
-388 DVKKPKEEI
+388 
-397 LEETWAEVIDAPAQV
+397 
-412 TTEVLEV
+412 
-419 VTDVQEV
+419 
-426 KEGIMEDVQSEEE
+426 
-439 VPEVTT
+439 
-445 EVLDVIADVEETMEE
+445 
-460 SIHGLAEI
+460 
-468 KGTQEEIPEVTTEVK
+468 
-483 EVHKDAEE
+483 
-491 TNKEVKGALEEGIK
+491 
-505 VKSDVEE
+505 
-512 DKIVETSIS
+512 
-521 ETSTA
+521 
-526 VEAEVVKVQMQAI
+526 
-539 DIGGAPPE
+539 
-547 VEKADEDVTETQAP
+547 
-561 TETHTEVGVTQE
+561 
-573 DITESLASTGA
+573 
-584 VEVAQEDVTEIQ
+584 
-596 APTKTHT
+596 
-603 AVEVVK
+603 
-609 EDVTE
+609 
-614 IQAPTE
+614 
-620 THTAVEVAQ
+620 
-629 EDVTE
+629 
-634 IQAPTETHTAVEVAQ
+634 
-649 EDVTEIQASTETLG
+649 
-663 EEPKTQAPVDHVKQ
+663 
-677 TSTASE
+677 
-683 DTVMQEEPTTHAEAV
+683 
-698 HGQEQDI
+698 
-705 SAPVKAVESGDQLKA
+705 
-720 QTMAEAAKLLAQA
+720 
-733 AANLAQVL
+733 
-741 AGAVSVGTDEPMP
+741 AVSVGTDEPMP

-761 AAHRE
+761 AAHKESATKR
-766 TAVKAPAKEK
+766 PAKEK

-785 VTAAAAIAASMDE
+785 ETAAAAIAASMDE
-798 PMPPESKSEPKA
+798 PLPPESKSEPKA
-810 KKKAEEKPAT
+810 KKKAEDKPAT
-820 KKKPMKEK
+820 KKKALKEK
-828 AEDTAAAA
+828 A
-836 VAAGMDLPMPAK
+836 
-848 AMTTSGEGVPN
+848 
-859 KHTSKEENLVETPE
+859 E

-913 DLAERA
+913 DLADRA
-919 ATVAIIQHELE
+919 ATLAIIQHELQ
-930 DLKRTATSAIYAQEE
+930 DLKRTATSAIHAQEE

-963 DSSGP
+963 DTSGP

-982 EAKVDALKF
+982 EAQVDALKQ
-991 AEASATAARENLEK
+991 AEATAAAARENLEK
-1005 ARAVI
+1005 VRAVI
-1010 KEGKSSLSEP
+1010 KQGKSSLSEP
-1020 DQEILVAEE
+1020 DQEILSAEE

-1056 EYQDLVEQGRKQFK
+1056 EYQALVEQGRKQFK

-1078 DVRLGGWRG
+1078 DVKLGGWRG

-1137 ALALLKR
+1137 TLALLSR
-1144 ELERQKQELAL
+1144 ELERQKRELAL

-1161 AQARDQYETE
+1161 AQARDQYEAE

-1177 RQAAAHS
+1177 RQAGAHS

-1191 RVQEQELGSKHQTEM
+1191 RVQEQELSSKHQAEM

-1269 TSWEERRVP
+1269 ASWEERRIP

-1300 DSVPPQAMEAG
+1300 GSVPQQAMEAG

-1429 LAAAAAAVGLGTLV
+1429 LAAAAAAVGLGNLV

>member
-22 SGRAQQPCRHY
+22 SGRPQHPCRNY

-47 RLQAVGSLP
+47 RLQAVGTLP

-95 LEGNIPYAREY
+95 LEGNVPYAREY

-180 YPAEARVS
+180 YPAEARES

-202 GKEKDEESSSIVPE
+202 GKEKDEESSSIAPLEEVGETSTSLGAQKLEEASTEETAKPVTTIPE

-223 PVEEAEVAAPTDDK
+223 PVEESEVAAPTDDK
-237 PREMLAEPIAFGV
+237 PREILAEPIAFGV

-258 TTPKKRV
+258 TTPKKPV
-265 PEAPPAQ
+265 PEAPPGQ
-272 LPDEKPPA
+272 LPDEKTPA

-290 AVAFADSTDK
+290 AVAF
-300 DETLIED
+300 
-307 TGTGTKVIKIQ
+307 
-318 EEIEESQAVVVMESL
+318 
-333 AGDVEAPAQVTTK
+333 
-346 VMEVLT
+346 
-352 DVEETNEESTQ
+352 
-363 EDQAEIKKPQEEIPE
+363 
-378 VTTEVLDVHT
+378 
-388 DVKKPKEEI
+388 
-397 LEETWAEVIDAPAQV
+397 
-412 TTEVLEV
+412 
-419 VTDVQEV
+419 
-426 KEGIMEDVQSEEE
+426 
-439 VPEVTT
+439 
-445 EVLDVIADVEETMEE
+445 
-460 SIHGLAEI
+460 
-468 KGTQEEIPEVTTEVK
+468 
-483 EVHKDAEE
+483 
-491 TNKEVKGALEEGIK
+491 
-505 VKSDVEE
+505 
-512 DKIVETSIS
+512 
-521 ETSTA
+521 
-526 VEAEVVKVQMQAI
+526 
-539 DIGGAPPE
+539 
-547 VEKADEDVTETQAP
+547 
-561 TETHTEVGVTQE
+561 
-573 DITESLASTGA
+573 
-584 VEVAQEDVTEIQ
+584 
-596 APTKTHT
+596 
-603 AVEVVK
+603 
-609 EDVTE
+609 
-614 IQAPTE
+614 
-620 THTAVEVAQ
+620 
-629 EDVTE
+629 
-634 IQAPTETHTAVEVAQ
+634 
-649 EDVTEIQASTETLG
+649 
-663 EEPKTQAPVDHVKQ
+663 
-677 TSTASE
+677 
-683 DTVMQEEPTTHAEAV
+683 
-698 HGQEQDI
+698 
-705 SAPVKAVESGDQLKA
+705 
-720 QTMAEAAKLLAQA
+720 
-733 AANLAQVL
+733 
-741 AGAVSVGTDEPMP
+741 AVSVGTDEPMP

-766 TAVKAPAKEK
+766 SAVKAPAKEK

-810 KKKAEEKPAT
+810 KKAEEKPAT
-820 KKKPMKEK
+820 KKKAMKEK
-828 AEDTAAAA
+828 A
-836 VAAGMDLPMPAK
+836 
-848 AMTTSGEGVPN
+848 
-859 KHTSKEENLVETPE
+859 E

-930 DLKRTATSAIYAQEE
+930 DLKRTATSAIHAQEE

-982 EAKVDALKF
+982 EAKVDALKL